1 MEAFSD
7 DLIYCMSVWFSG
19 GHFILPEYGV
29 SAFIVVQYL
38 KDFSVSEGTAMID
51 HAKLKSVLSGY
62 QTYFSQHW
70 LHGEDFKWEAAQH
83 FHDHW
88 NIDAADFGEM
98 FKEATA
104 KVFSLLDTGYAYPR
118 AMILNFAAADCE
130 ATRAMFRGLF
140 DEAVGLPQ
148 RITAFQSAAEALRIK
163 YNDGSWN
170 NHYQNTSAIS
180 VYLWLRYPD
189 QYYIY
194 RYSVAHDISDAL
206 NFDAPPKRDGS
217 VESLLNSYRLY
228 DELRAAL
235 SQNAAITQIIRSTI
249 DAAPA
254 GKYWPDT
261 HWNIAAI
268 DLGFYL
274 SRFYLAEQKT
284 AQMQAGWFPAKS
296 EYDPGITTTQ
306 WSTLLQDTSVFT
318 PEALRVMKC
327 MLDYGGQA
335 TCKQLA
341 IKYGETSNFY
351 ISNSYHLAQ
360 RVAEKTGCRV
370 MPRDN
375 ESMRWWPI
383 LYVGK
388 NTSTKADGTYIWRL
402 RDELLQA
409 LKKADLSKIPAAAA
423 ACEAPS
429 RHYWWLTANPKIWS
443 YSSLRVGE
451 EQTYTLYNDN
461 GNKRRIFQ
469 NFLDAKAGD
478 LVIGYEANPVKRVV
492 ALAKITQE
500 SNGKE
505 IYFEKTESLTS
516 PIEYAA
522 LKSFPEL
529 EKMEFFVQPNGS
541 LFKLSEGEYKFIMD
555 LIRDENPAPV
565 RQAASDSYTK
575 ADFLNDVFL
584 NEQRYDVL
592 VSLLRHKKN
601 IILQGA
607 PGVGKTY
614 AAKRL
619 AYSMMG
625 QADSSRVEFVQFHQ
639 NYSYEDFMLGYR
651 PDGSGFKLTEGVF
664 YRFCQRASND
674 PGREYFF
681 LIDEINRGNLSKI
694 FGELM
699 MLIESDHRGEKITL
713 AYNGMPFYVPENL
726 YIIGM
731 MNTADRSLAMIDY
744 ALRRRF
750 SFFEIEPAFTSDGFQ
765 KYQSA
770 LDNETFN
777 ALVEQIKALNREIT
791 TDASL
796 GPGFRVGH
804 SYFCLADPAACT
816 TDWMRSVV
824 EFDLLPT
831 LAEYWFDAPDKLHR
845 WEKNLRGVFND
856 D

>member
-1 MEAFSD
+1 
-7 DLIYCMSVWFSG
+7 
-19 GHFILPEYGV
+19 
-29 SAFIVVQYL
+29 
-38 KDFSVSEGTAMID
+38 MID
-51 HAKLKSVLSGY
+51 HAKLEPVLRGY
-62 QTYFSQHW
+62 QTYFPKYW
-70 LHGEDFKWEAAQH
+70 PHGEDFKWEAAQQ

-88 NIDAADFGEM
+88 DINAADFGEM

-130 ATRAMFRGLF
+130 ATRAMFRSLF
-140 DEAVGLPQ
+140 DESIGLSP
-148 RITAFQSAAEALRIK
+148 RITAFQAAAEALRIK

-194 RYSVAHDISDAL
+194 RYSVTRDISTAL
-206 NFDAPPKRDGS
+206 NFNAPPKRDGS

-235 SQNAAITQIIRSTI
+235 SQNEAITRMIRSAIET
-249 DAAPA
+249 APA

-274 SRFYLAEQKT
+274 SRFYLAEQKA
-284 AQMQAGWFPAKS
+284 AQMQTGWFPAKS
-296 EYDPGITTTQ
+296 EYDPGITTAQ
-306 WSTLLQDTSVFT
+306 WSALLQDASVFT

-351 ISNSYHLAQ
+351 ISNSCHLAK
-360 RVAEKTGCRV
+360 RVAEKSGCRI
-370 MPRDN
+370 MPRDS

-409 LKKADLSKIPAAAA
+409 LKKADLSKVPTAAAA
-423 ACEAPS
+423 GEATS

-522 LKSFPEL
+522 LKAAPEL

-541 LFKLSEGEYKFIMD
+541 LFKLSEGEYNFILD
-555 LIRDENPAPV
+555 LIRDENPVPV
-565 RQAASDSYTK
+565 RQAVSDSYTK
-575 ADFLNDVFL
+575 ADFLHDVFL
-584 NEQRYDVL
+584 SEPRYTML
-592 VSLLRHKKN
+592 VSLLRRKKN
-601 IILQGA
+601 VILQGA

-625 QADSSRVEFVQFHQ
+625 QADPSRVEFVQFHQ

-664 YRFCQRASND
+664 YRFCQKASND
-674 PGREYFF
+674 PEREYFF

-731 MNTADRSLAMIDY
+731 MNTADRSLALIDY

-750 SFFEIEPAFTSDGFQ
+750 SFFEIEPAFTSDGFLH
-765 KYQSA
+765 YQAA

-777 ALVEQIKALNREIT
+777 ALVEQIKKLNLEIKN
-791 TDASL
+791 DPVL
-796 GPGFRVGH
+796 GPGFRIGH
-804 SYFCLADPAACT
+804 SYFCLDAPAACT
-816 TDWMRSVV
+816 TDWMCSVV
-824 EFDLLPT
+824 EFDILPT

-845 WEKNLRGVFND
+845 WEENLRGVFND

>member
-1 MEAFSD
+1 
-7 DLIYCMSVWFSG
+7 
-19 GHFILPEYGV
+19 
-29 SAFIVVQYL
+29 
-38 KDFSVSEGTAMID
+38 MID
-51 HAKLKSVLSGY
+51 HAKLEPVLSGY
-62 QTYFSQHW
+62 QTYFPKYW
-70 LHGEDFKWEAAQH
+70 PHGEDFKWEAAQQ

-88 NIDAADFGEM
+88 DINAADFGEM
-98 FKEATA
+98 FKASTA

-130 ATRAMFRGLF
+130 ATRAMFRSLFEESIGLS
-140 DEAVGLPQ
+140 P
-148 RITAFQSAAEALRIK
+148 RITAFQAAAEALRIK

-194 RYSVAHDISDAL
+194 RYSVTRDISTAL
-206 NFDAPPKRDGS
+206 NFNAPPKRDGS

-235 SQNAAITQIIRSTI
+235 SQNEAITRMIRSAI
-249 DAAPA
+249 EAAPA
-254 GKYWPDT
+254 GRYWSDT

-274 SRFYLAEQKT
+274 SRFYLAEQKA
-284 AQMQAGWFPAKS
+284 AQMQTGWFPAKS
-296 EYDPGITTTQ
+296 EYDPGITTAQ
-306 WSTLLQDTSVFT
+306 WSALLQDASVFT

-351 ISNSYHLAQ
+351 ISNSCHLAK
-360 RVAEKTGCRV
+360 RVAEKTGCRI

-409 LKKADLSKIPAAAA
+409 LKKADLSKVPTAAAA
-423 ACEAPS
+423 GEATS

-522 LKSFPEL
+522 LKAAPEL

-541 LFKLSEGEYKFIMD
+541 LFKLSEGEYNFILD
-555 LIRDENPAPV
+555 LIRDENPVPV
-565 RQAASDSYTK
+565 RQAVSDSYTK
-575 ADFLNDVFL
+575 ADFLHDVFL
-584 NEQRYDVL
+584 SEPRYTML
-592 VSLLRHKKN
+592 VSLLRRKKN
-601 IILQGA
+601 VILQGA

-625 QADSSRVEFVQFHQ
+625 QADPSRVEFVQFHQ

-664 YRFCQRASND
+664 YRFCQKASND
-674 PGREYFF
+674 PEREYFF

-731 MNTADRSLAMIDY
+731 MNTADRSLALIDY

-750 SFFEIEPAFTSDGFQ
+750 SFFEMEPAFTSDGFLH
-765 KYQSA
+765 YQAA
-770 LDNETFN
+770 LDNETFD
-777 ALVEQIKALNREIT
+777 ALVEQIKKLNLEIKN
-791 TDASL
+791 DPVL
-796 GPGFRVGH
+796 GPGFRIGH
-804 SYFCLADPAACT
+804 SYFCLDAPAACT
-816 TDWMRSVV
+816 TDWMCSVV
-824 EFDLLPT
+824 EFDILPT

-845 WEKNLRGVFND
+845 WEENLRGVFND

>member
-1 MEAFSD
+1 
-7 DLIYCMSVWFSG
+7 
-19 GHFILPEYGV
+19 
-29 SAFIVVQYL
+29 
-38 KDFSVSEGTAMID
+38 MID
-51 HAKLKSVLSGY
+51 HAKLEPVLSGY
-62 QTYFSQHW
+62 QTYFPKYW
-70 LHGEDFKWEAAQH
+70 PHGEDFKWEAAQQ

-88 NIDAADFGEM
+88 DINAADFGEM
-98 FKEATA
+98 FKAATA

-130 ATRAMFRGLF
+130 ATRAMFRSLF
-140 DEAVGLPQ
+140 DESIELSP
-148 RITAFQSAAEALRIK
+148 RITAFQAAAEALRIK
-163 YNDGSWN
+163 YNDGNWN

-194 RYSVAHDISDAL
+194 RYSVTRDISTAL
-206 NFDAPPKRDGS
+206 NFNAPPKRDGS

-235 SQNAAITQIIRSTI
+235 SQNEAITRMIRSAI
-249 DAAPA
+249 EAAPA
-254 GKYWPDT
+254 GRYWPDT

-274 SRFYLAEQKT
+274 SRFYLAEQKA
-284 AQMQAGWFPAKS
+284 AQMQTGWFPAKS
-296 EYDPGITTTQ
+296 EYDPGITTAQ
-306 WSTLLQDTSVFT
+306 WSALLQDASVFT

-351 ISNSYHLAQ
+351 ISNSCHLAK
-360 RVAEKTGCRV
+360 RVAEKTGCRI

-409 LKKADLSKIPAAAA
+409 LKKADLSKVPTAAAA
-423 ACEAPS
+423 GEATS

-522 LKSFPEL
+522 LKAAPEL
-529 EKMEFFVQPNGS
+529 EKMEFFAQPNGS
-541 LFKLSEGEYKFIMD
+541 LFKLSEGEYNFILD
-555 LIRDENPAPV
+555 LIRDENPVPV
-565 RQAASDSYTK
+565 RQAVSDSYTK
-575 ADFLNDVFL
+575 ADFLHDVFL
-584 NEQRYDVL
+584 SEPRYTML
-592 VSLLRHKKN
+592 VSLLRRKKN
-601 IILQGA
+601 VILQGA

-625 QADSSRVEFVQFHQ
+625 QADPSRVEFVQFHQ

-664 YRFCQRASND
+664 YRFCQKASND
-674 PGREYFF
+674 PEREYFF

-731 MNTADRSLAMIDY
+731 MNTADRSLALIDY

-750 SFFEIEPAFTSDGFQ
+750 SFFEMEPAFTSDGFLH
-765 KYQSA
+765 YQAA
-770 LDNETFN
+770 LDNETFD
-777 ALVEQIKALNREIT
+777 ALVEQIKKLNLEIKN
-791 TDASL
+791 DPVL
-796 GPGFRVGH
+796 GPGFRIGH
-804 SYFCLADPAACT
+804 SYFCLDAPAACT
-816 TDWMRSVV
+816 TDWMCSVV
-824 EFDLLPT
+824 EFDILPT
-831 LAEYWFDAPDKLHR
+831 LAEYWSDAPDKLQV
-845 WEKNLRGVFND
+845 WKDKLLGVFND

>member
-1 MEAFSD
+1 
-7 DLIYCMSVWFSG
+7 
-19 GHFILPEYGV
+19 
-29 SAFIVVQYL
+29 
-38 KDFSVSEGTAMID
+38 MID
-51 HAKLKSVLSGY
+51 LAKLEPVLSGY
-62 QTYFSQHW
+62 QTYFPKHW
-70 LHGEDFKWEAAQH
+70 PHGEDFKWEAAQH

-104 KVFSLLDTGYAYPR
+104 KVFALLDTGYAYPR

-130 ATRAMFRGLF
+130 ATRAMFRSLF
-140 DEAVGLPQ
+140 DESIELSQ
-148 RITAFQSAAEALRIK
+148 RITAFQAATEEIRTK

-194 RYSVAHDISDAL
+194 RYSVARDISDAL

-235 SQNAAITQIIRSTI
+235 SQNAAITQMIRSAI
-249 DAAPA
+249 EAAPA

-274 SRFYLAEQKT
+274 SRFYLAEQKA
-284 AQMQAGWFPAKS
+284 AQMDAGWFPAKN
-296 EYDPGITTTQ
+296 EYDPGITTAQ
-306 WSTLLQDTSVFT
+306 WSALLQDASVFT
-318 PEALRVMKC
+318 PESLRVMKC

-341 IKYGETSNFY
+341 MKYGETNNFY

-388 NTSTKADGTYIWRL
+388 NTSTTADGTYIWRL

-409 LKKADLSKIPAAAA
+409 LKSADLSNVPAAT
-423 ACEAPS
+423 AP
-429 RHYWWLTANPKIWS
+429 I
-443 YSSLRVGE
+443 
-451 EQTYTLYNDN
+451 
-461 GNKRRIFQ
+461 
-469 NFLDAKAGD
+469 
-478 LVIGYEANPVKRVV
+478 
-492 ALAKITQE
+492 
-500 SNGKE
+500 
-505 IYFEKTESLTS
+505 
-516 PIEYAA
+516 
-522 LKSFPEL
+522 
-529 EKMEFFVQPNGS
+529 
-541 LFKLSEGEYKFIMD
+541 
-555 LIRDENPAPV
+555 
-565 RQAASDSYTK
+565 RQAVSDSYTK
-575 ADFLNDVFL
+575 ADFLHDVFL
-584 NEQRYDVL
+584 SEQRYDVL

-664 YRFCQRASND
+664 YRFCQKASND
-674 PGREYFF
+674 PDREYFF

-750 SFFEIEPAFTSDGFQ
+750 SFFEMESAFTSDGFLQ
-765 KYQSA
+765 YQAA

-777 ALVEQIKALNREIT
+777 ALVEQIKALNREII

-796 GPGFRVGH
+796 GPGFRIGH
-804 SYFCLADPAACT
+804 SYFCLDDPAACT
-816 TDWMRSVV
+816 TDWMCSVV
-824 EFDLLPT
+824 EFDILPT

-845 WEKNLRGVFND
+845 WEENLRGVFND

>member
-1 MEAFSD
+1 M
-7 DLIYCMSVWFSG
+7 
-19 GHFILPEYGV
+19 PEYGV
-29 SAFIVVQYL
+29 STFIVVQYL
-38 KDFSVSEGTAMID
+38 KDFLVSEGTAMID
-51 HAKLKSVLSGY
+51 HAKLEPVLSGY

-88 NIDAADFGEM
+88 KIDAADFGEM

-118 AMILNFAAADCE
+118 AMIQNFAAADCE

-140 DEAVGLPQ
+140 DESTELSQ
-148 RITAFQSAAEALRIK
+148 RITAFQAAAEALRIK

-235 SQNAAITQIIRSTI
+235 SQNTAVTQMIRSAI
-249 DAAPA
+249 DAAPS

-284 AQMQAGWFPAKS
+284 AQMDAGWFPAKS

-306 WSTLLQDTSVFT
+306 WSALLQDASVFT

-341 IKYGETSNFY
+341 MKYGETSNFY

-409 LKKADLSKIPAAAA
+409 LKSADLSNVPAAT
-423 ACEAPS
+423 AP
-429 RHYWWLTANPKIWS
+429 I
-443 YSSLRVGE
+443 
-451 EQTYTLYNDN
+451 
-461 GNKRRIFQ
+461 
-469 NFLDAKAGD
+469 
-478 LVIGYEANPVKRVV
+478 
-492 ALAKITQE
+492 
-500 SNGKE
+500 
-505 IYFEKTESLTS
+505 
-516 PIEYAA
+516 
-522 LKSFPEL
+522 
-529 EKMEFFVQPNGS
+529 
-541 LFKLSEGEYKFIMD
+541 
-555 LIRDENPAPV
+555 

-575 ADFLNDVFL
+575 ADFLHDVFL
-584 NEQRYDVL
+584 SEQRYNVL
-592 VSLLRHKKN
+592 VSLLRRKKN
-601 IILQGA
+601 VILQGA

-664 YRFCQRASND
+664 YRFCQKASND
-674 PGREYFF
+674 PDREYFF

-699 MLIESDHRGEKITL
+699 MLIEGDHRGEKITL
-713 AYNGMPFYVPENL
+713 AYNGLPFYVPENL

-750 SFFEIEPAFTSDGFQ
+750 SFFEIEPAFTSEGFQ
-765 KYQSA
+765 KYQAA
-770 LDNETFN
+770 LNNETFN
-777 ALVEQIKALNREIT
+777 ALVEQVKALNREIT
-791 TDASL
+791 ADASL
-796 GPGFRVGH
+796 GSGFRIGH

-845 WEKNLRGVFND
+845 WEENLRGVFND

>member
-1 MEAFSD
+1 
-7 DLIYCMSVWFSG
+7 
-19 GHFILPEYGV
+19 
-29 SAFIVVQYL
+29 
-38 KDFSVSEGTAMID
+38 MID
-51 HAKLKSVLSGY
+51 HAKLEPVLSGY

-88 NIDAADFGEM
+88 KIDAADFGEM

-118 AMILNFAAADCE
+118 AMILNFAAVDCE
-130 ATRAMFRGLF
+130 ATRAMFRSLF
-140 DEAVGLPQ
+140 DESTELSQ
-148 RITAFQSAAEALRIK
+148 RIIAFQAATEEIRTK

-235 SQNAAITQIIRSTI
+235 SQNTAVTQMIRSAI
-249 DAAPA
+249 DAAPS

-284 AQMQAGWFPAKS
+284 AQMDAGWFPAKS

-306 WSTLLQDTSVFT
+306 WSALLQDASVFT

-341 IKYGETSNFY
+341 MKYGETSNFY

-409 LKKADLSKIPAAAA
+409 LKSADLSNVPAAT
-423 ACEAPS
+423 AP
-429 RHYWWLTANPKIWS
+429 I
-443 YSSLRVGE
+443 
-451 EQTYTLYNDN
+451 
-461 GNKRRIFQ
+461 
-469 NFLDAKAGD
+469 
-478 LVIGYEANPVKRVV
+478 
-492 ALAKITQE
+492 
-500 SNGKE
+500 
-505 IYFEKTESLTS
+505 
-516 PIEYAA
+516 
-522 LKSFPEL
+522 
-529 EKMEFFVQPNGS
+529 
-541 LFKLSEGEYKFIMD
+541 
-555 LIRDENPAPV
+555 

-575 ADFLNDVFL
+575 ADFLHDVFL
-584 NEQRYDVL
+584 SEQRYNVL
-592 VSLLRHKKN
+592 VSLLRRKKN
-601 IILQGA
+601 VILQGA

-664 YRFCQRASND
+664 YRFCQKASND
-674 PGREYFF
+674 PDREYFF

-699 MLIESDHRGEKITL
+699 MLIEGDHRGEKITL
-713 AYNGMPFYVPENL
+713 AYNGLPFYVPENL

-750 SFFEIEPAFTSDGFQ
+750 SFFEIEPAFTSEGFQ
-765 KYQSA
+765 KYQAA
-770 LDNETFN
+770 LNNETFN
-777 ALVEQIKALNREIT
+777 ALVEQVKALNREIT
-791 TDASL
+791 ADASL
-796 GPGFRVGH
+796 GSGFRIGH

-845 WEKNLRGVFND
+845 WEENLRGVFND

>member
-1 MEAFSD
+1 
-7 DLIYCMSVWFSG
+7 
-19 GHFILPEYGV
+19 
-29 SAFIVVQYL
+29 
-38 KDFSVSEGTAMID
+38 MID
-51 HAKLKSVLSGY
+51 HAKLEPVLNGY

-88 NIDAADFGEM
+88 KIDAADFGEM

-118 AMILNFAAADCE
+118 AMILNFAAVDCE
-130 ATRAMFRGLF
+130 ATRAMFRSLF
-140 DEAVGLPQ
+140 DESTELSQ
-148 RITAFQSAAEALRIK
+148 RIIAFQAATEEIRTK

-235 SQNAAITQIIRSTI
+235 SQNTAVTQMIRSAI
-249 DAAPA
+249 DAAPS

-284 AQMQAGWFPAKS
+284 AQMDAGWFPAKS

-306 WSTLLQDTSVFT
+306 WSALLQDASVFT

-341 IKYGETSNFY
+341 MKYGETSNFY

-409 LKKADLSKIPAAAA
+409 LKSADLSNVPAAT
-423 ACEAPS
+423 AP
-429 RHYWWLTANPKIWS
+429 I
-443 YSSLRVGE
+443 
-451 EQTYTLYNDN
+451 
-461 GNKRRIFQ
+461 
-469 NFLDAKAGD
+469 
-478 LVIGYEANPVKRVV
+478 
-492 ALAKITQE
+492 
-500 SNGKE
+500 
-505 IYFEKTESLTS
+505 
-516 PIEYAA
+516 
-522 LKSFPEL
+522 
-529 EKMEFFVQPNGS
+529 
-541 LFKLSEGEYKFIMD
+541 
-555 LIRDENPAPV
+555 

-575 ADFLNDVFL
+575 ADFLHDVFL
-584 NEQRYDVL
+584 SEQRYNVL
-592 VSLLRHKKN
+592 VSLLRRKKN
-601 IILQGA
+601 VILQGA

-664 YRFCQRASND
+664 YRFCQKASND
-674 PGREYFF
+674 PDREYFF

-699 MLIESDHRGEKITL
+699 MLIEGDHRGEKITL
-713 AYNGMPFYVPENL
+713 AYNGLPFYVPENL

-750 SFFEIEPAFTSDGFQ
+750 SFFEIEPAFTSEGFQ
-765 KYQSA
+765 KYQAA
-770 LDNETFN
+770 LNNETFN
-777 ALVEQIKALNREIT
+777 ALVEQVKALNREIT
-791 TDASL
+791 ADASL
-796 GPGFRVGH
+796 GSGFRIGH

-845 WEKNLRGVFND
+845 WEENLRGVFND

>member
-1 MEAFSD
+1 
-7 DLIYCMSVWFSG
+7 
-19 GHFILPEYGV
+19 
-29 SAFIVVQYL
+29 
-38 KDFSVSEGTAMID
+38 MID
-51 HAKLKSVLSGY
+51 HAKLEPVLSGY
-62 QTYFSQHW
+62 QTYFPKYW
-70 LHGEDFKWEAAQH
+70 PHGEDFKWEAAQQ

-88 NIDAADFGEM
+88 DINAADFGEM
-98 FKEATA
+98 FKAATA

-130 ATRAMFRGLF
+130 ATRAMFRSLF
-140 DEAVGLPQ
+140 DESIELSP
-148 RITAFQSAAEALRIK
+148 RITAFQAAAEALRIK

-194 RYSVAHDISDAL
+194 RYSVTRDISTAL
-206 NFDAPPKRDGS
+206 NFNAPPKRDGS

-235 SQNAAITQIIRSTI
+235 SQNEAITRMIRSAI
-249 DAAPA
+249 EAAPA

-274 SRFYLAEQKT
+274 SRFYLAEQKA
-284 AQMQAGWFPAKS
+284 AQMQTGWFPAKS
-296 EYDPGITTTQ
+296 EYDPGITTAQ
-306 WSTLLQDTSVFT
+306 WSALLQDASVFT

-351 ISNSYHLAQ
+351 ISNSCHLAK
-360 RVAEKTGCRV
+360 RVAEKTGCRI

-409 LKKADLSKIPAAAA
+409 LKKADLSKVPTAAAA
-423 ACEAPS
+423 GEATS

-461 GNKRRIFQ
+461 GNKRRSFQ

-522 LKSFPEL
+522 LKAAPEL

-541 LFKLSEGEYKFIMD
+541 LFKLSEGEYNFILD
-555 LIRDENPAPV
+555 LIRDENPVPV
-565 RQAASDSYTK
+565 RQAVSDSYTK
-575 ADFLNDVFL
+575 ADFLHDVFL
-584 NEQRYDVL
+584 SEPRYTML
-592 VSLLRHKKN
+592 VSLLRRKKN
-601 IILQGA
+601 VILQGA

-625 QADSSRVEFVQFHQ
+625 QADPSRVEFVQFHQ

-664 YRFCQRASND
+664 YRFCQKASND
-674 PGREYFF
+674 PEREYFF

-731 MNTADRSLAMIDY
+731 MNTADRSLALIDY

-750 SFFEIEPAFTSDGFQ
+750 SFFEMEPAFTSDGFLH
-765 KYQSA
+765 YQAA
-770 LDNETFN
+770 LDNETFD
-777 ALVEQIKALNREIT
+777 ALVEQIKKLNLEIKN
-791 TDASL
+791 DPVL
-796 GPGFRVGH
+796 GPRFRIGH
-804 SYFCLADPAACT
+804 SYFCLDAPAACT
-816 TDWMRSVV
+816 TDWMCSVV
-824 EFDLLPT
+824 EFDILPT

-845 WEKNLRGVFND
+845 WEENLRGVFND

>member
-1 MEAFSD
+1 
-7 DLIYCMSVWFSG
+7 
-19 GHFILPEYGV
+19 
-29 SAFIVVQYL
+29 
-38 KDFSVSEGTAMID
+38 MID
-51 HAKLKSVLSGY
+51 LAKLEPVLSGY
-62 QTYFSQHW
+62 QTYFPKHW
-70 LHGEDFKWEAAQH
+70 PHGEDFKWEAVQH
-83 FHDHW
+83 FHDYW
-88 NIDAADFGEM
+88 NIDAVDFGEM

-104 KVFSLLDTGYAYPR
+104 KVSSLLDTGYAFPR
-118 AMILNFAAADCE
+118 AMILNFATADCE
-130 ATRAMFRGLF
+130 ATRTMFRSLF
-140 DEAVGLPQ
+140 DESTELSQ
-148 RITAFQSAAEALRIK
+148 RIIAFQAATEEIRTK

-170 NHYQNTSAIS
+170 NHYQSTSAIS

-194 RYSVAHDISDAL
+194 RYSVASDISDAL

-235 SQNAAITQIIRSTI
+235 SQNAAITQMVRSAI
-249 DAAPA
+249 EAAPA

-274 SRFYLAEQKT
+274 SRFYLAEQKA
-284 AQMQAGWFPAKS
+284 AQMQAEWFPAKS
-296 EYDPGITTTQ
+296 EYDPGITTAQ
-306 WSTLLQDTSVFT
+306 WSALLQDASVFT

-341 IKYGETSNFY
+341 MKYGETNNFY

-360 RVAEKTGCRV
+360 RVAEKTCCRV

-409 LKKADLSKIPAAAA
+409 LKSADLSNVPAAT
-423 ACEAPS
+423 AP
-429 RHYWWLTANPKIWS
+429 I
-443 YSSLRVGE
+443 
-451 EQTYTLYNDN
+451 
-461 GNKRRIFQ
+461 
-469 NFLDAKAGD
+469 
-478 LVIGYEANPVKRVV
+478 
-492 ALAKITQE
+492 
-500 SNGKE
+500 
-505 IYFEKTESLTS
+505 
-516 PIEYAA
+516 
-522 LKSFPEL
+522 
-529 EKMEFFVQPNGS
+529 
-541 LFKLSEGEYKFIMD
+541 
-555 LIRDENPAPV
+555 

-575 ADFLNDVFL
+575 ADFLHDVFL
-584 NEQRYDVL
+584 SEQRYDVL
-592 VSLLRHKKN
+592 VSLLRRKKN
-601 IILQGA
+601 VILQGA

-619 AYSMMG
+619 VYSMMG

-639 NYSYEDFMLGYR
+639 NYSYEDFILGYR

-664 YRFCQRASND
+664 YRFCQKASND
-674 PGREYFF
+674 PDREYFF

-726 YIIGM
+726 HIIGM
-731 MNTADRSLAMIDY
+731 MNTADRSLALIDY

-750 SFFEIEPAFTSDGFQ
+750 SFFEMEPAFTSDSFLH
-765 KYQSA
+765 YQAA

-777 ALVEQIKALNREIT
+777 ALVEQIKALNREIA

-796 GPGFRVGH
+796 GPGFRIGH
-804 SYFCLADPAACT
+804 SYFCLDDPAACT
-816 TDWMRSVV
+816 TDWMCSVV
-824 EFDLLPT
+824 EFDILPT

-845 WEKNLRGVFND
+845 WEENLRGVFND
-856 D
+856 N

>member
-1 MEAFSD
+1 
-7 DLIYCMSVWFSG
+7 
-19 GHFILPEYGV
+19 
-29 SAFIVVQYL
+29 
-38 KDFSVSEGTAMID
+38 
-51 HAKLKSVLSGY
+51 
-62 QTYFSQHW
+62 
-70 LHGEDFKWEAAQH
+70 
-83 FHDHW
+83 
-88 NIDAADFGEM
+88 
-98 FKEATA
+98 
-104 KVFSLLDTGYAYPR
+104 
-118 AMILNFAAADCE
+118 
-130 ATRAMFRGLF
+130 
-140 DEAVGLPQ
+140 
-148 RITAFQSAAEALRIK
+148 
-163 YNDGSWN
+163 
-170 NHYQNTSAIS
+170 
-180 VYLWLRYPD
+180 
-189 QYYIY
+189 
-194 RYSVAHDISDAL
+194 
-206 NFDAPPKRDGS
+206 
-217 VESLLNSYRLY
+217 
-228 DELRAAL
+228 
-235 SQNAAITQIIRSTI
+235 
-249 DAAPA
+249 
-254 GKYWPDT
+254 
-261 HWNIAAI
+261 
-268 DLGFYL
+268 
-274 SRFYLAEQKT
+274 
-284 AQMQAGWFPAKS
+284 
-296 EYDPGITTTQ
+296 
-306 WSTLLQDTSVFT
+306 
-318 PEALRVMKC
+318 

-351 ISNSYHLAQ
+351 ISNSCHLAK
-360 RVAEKTGCRV
+360 RVAEKTGCRI

-388 NTSTKADGTYIWRL
+388 STSTKADGTYIWRL

-409 LKKADLSKIPAAAA
+409 LKKADLSKVPAAAA
-423 ACEAPS
+423 AGEATS

-522 LKSFPEL
+522 LKAAPEL

-541 LFKLSEGEYKFIMD
+541 LFKLSEGEYNFILD
-555 LIRDENPAPV
+555 LIRDENPVPV
-565 RQAASDSYTK
+565 RQAVSDSYAK
-575 ADFLNDVFL
+575 ADFLHDVFL
-584 NEQRYDVL
+584 SEPRYTML
-592 VSLLRHKKN
+592 VSLLRRKKN
-601 IILQGA
+601 VILQGA

-625 QADSSRVEFVQFHQ
+625 QADPSRVEFVQFHQ

-664 YRFCQRASND
+664 YRFCQKASND
-674 PGREYFF
+674 PEREYFF

-731 MNTADRSLAMIDY
+731 MNTADRSLALIDY

-750 SFFEIEPAFTSDGFQ
+750 SFFEMEPAFTSDGFLH
-765 KYQSA
+765 YQAA

-777 ALVEQIKALNREIT
+777 ALVEQLKALNREIT
-791 TDASL
+791 ADASL
-796 GPGFRVGH
+796 GSGFRIGH

-845 WEKNLRGVFND
+845 WEENLRGVFND

>member
-1 MEAFSD
+1 MVF
-7 DLIYCMSVWFSG
+7 LILSWYNR
-19 GHFILPEYGV
+19 PE
-29 SAFIVVQYL
+29 
-38 KDFSVSEGTAMID
+38 DFLISEGAVMID
-51 HAKLKSVLSGY
+51 HAKLEPVLRGY
-62 QTYFSQHW
+62 QTYFPKYW
-70 LHGEDFKWEAAQH
+70 PHGEDFKWEAAQQ

-88 NIDAADFGEM
+88 DINAADFGEM

-130 ATRAMFRGLF
+130 ATRAMFRSLF
-140 DEAVGLPQ
+140 DESIGLSP
-148 RITAFQSAAEALRIK
+148 RITAFQAAAEALRIK

-194 RYSVAHDISDAL
+194 RYSVTRDISTAL
-206 NFDAPPKRDGS
+206 NFNAPPKRDGS

-235 SQNAAITQIIRSTI
+235 SQNEAITRMIRSAIET
-249 DAAPA
+249 APA

-274 SRFYLAEQKT
+274 SRFYLAEQKS
-284 AQMQAGWFPAKS
+284 AQMQTGWFPAKS
-296 EYDPGITTTQ
+296 EYDPGITTAQ
-306 WSTLLQDTSVFT
+306 WSALLQDASVFT

-351 ISNSYHLAQ
+351 ISNSCHLAK
-360 RVAEKTGCRV
+360 RVAEKSGCRI

-375 ESMRWWPI
+375 ESLRWWPI

-409 LKKADLSKIPAAAA
+409 LKKADLSKVPTAAAA
-423 ACEAPS
+423 GEATS

-522 LKSFPEL
+522 LKAAPEL

-541 LFKLSEGEYKFIMD
+541 LFKLSEGEYNFILD
-555 LIRDENPAPV
+555 LIRDENPVPV
-565 RQAASDSYTK
+565 RQAVSDSYTK
-575 ADFLNDVFL
+575 ADFLHDVFL
-584 NEQRYDVL
+584 SEPRYTML
-592 VSLLRHKKN
+592 VSLLRRKKN
-601 IILQGA
+601 VILQGA

-625 QADSSRVEFVQFHQ
+625 QADPSRVEFVQFHQ

-664 YRFCQRASND
+664 YRFCQKASND
-674 PGREYFF
+674 PEREYFF

-731 MNTADRSLAMIDY
+731 MNTADRSLALIDY

-750 SFFEIEPAFTSDGFQ
+750 SFFEIEPAFTSDGFLH
-765 KYQSA
+765 YQAA

-777 ALVEQIKALNREIT
+777 ALVEQIKKLNLEIKN
-791 TDASL
+791 DPVL
-796 GPGFRVGH
+796 GPGFRIGH
-804 SYFCLADPAACT
+804 SYFCLDAPAACT
-816 TDWMRSVV
+816 TDWMCSVV
-824 EFDLLPT
+824 EFDILPT
-831 LAEYWFDAPDKLHR
+831 LAEYWFDAPDKLQV
-845 WEKNLRGVFND
+845 WKDKLLGVFND

>member
-1 MEAFSD
+1 MVF
-7 DLIYCMSVWFSG
+7 LILSWYNR
-19 GHFILPEYGV
+19 PE
-29 SAFIVVQYL
+29 
-38 KDFSVSEGTAMID
+38 DFLISEGAVMID
-51 HAKLKSVLSGY
+51 HAKLEPVLRGY
-62 QTYFSQHW
+62 QTYFPKYW
-70 LHGEDFKWEAAQH
+70 PHGEDFKWEAAQQ

-88 NIDAADFGEM
+88 DINAADFGEM

-130 ATRAMFRGLF
+130 ATRAMFRSLF
-140 DEAVGLPQ
+140 DESIGLSP
-148 RITAFQSAAEALRIK
+148 RITAFQAAAEALRIK

-194 RYSVAHDISDAL
+194 RYSVTRDISTAL
-206 NFDAPPKRDGS
+206 NFNAPPKRDGS

-235 SQNAAITQIIRSTI
+235 SQNEAITRMIRSAIET
-249 DAAPA
+249 APA

-274 SRFYLAEQKT
+274 SRFYLAEQKA
-284 AQMQAGWFPAKS
+284 AQMQTGWFPAKS
-296 EYDPGITTTQ
+296 EYDPGITTAQ
-306 WSTLLQDTSVFT
+306 WSALLQDASVFT

-351 ISNSYHLAQ
+351 ISNSCHLAK
-360 RVAEKTGCRV
+360 RVAEKSGCRI
-370 MPRDN
+370 MPRDS

-409 LKKADLSKIPAAAA
+409 LKKADLSKVPTAAAA
-423 ACEAPS
+423 GEATS

-522 LKSFPEL
+522 LKAAPEL

-541 LFKLSEGEYKFIMD
+541 LFKLSEGEYNFILD
-555 LIRDENPAPV
+555 LIRDENPVPV
-565 RQAASDSYTK
+565 RQAVSDSYTK
-575 ADFLNDVFL
+575 ADFLHDVFL
-584 NEQRYDVL
+584 SEPRYTML
-592 VSLLRHKKN
+592 VSLLRRKKN
-601 IILQGA
+601 VILQGA

-625 QADSSRVEFVQFHQ
+625 QADPSRVEFVQFHQ

-664 YRFCQRASND
+664 YRFCQKASND
-674 PGREYFF
+674 PEREYFF

-731 MNTADRSLAMIDY
+731 MNTADRSLALIDY

-750 SFFEIEPAFTSDGFQ
+750 SFFEIEPAFTSDGFLH
-765 KYQSA
+765 YQAA

-777 ALVEQIKALNREIT
+777 ALVEQIKKLNLEIKN
-791 TDASL
+791 DPVL
-796 GPGFRVGH
+796 GPGFRIGH
-804 SYFCLADPAACT
+804 SYFCLDAPAACT
-816 TDWMRSVV
+816 TDWMCSVV
-824 EFDLLPT
+824 EFDILPT

-845 WEKNLRGVFND
+845 WEENLRGVFND

>member
-1 MEAFSD
+1 
-7 DLIYCMSVWFSG
+7 
-19 GHFILPEYGV
+19 
-29 SAFIVVQYL
+29 
-38 KDFSVSEGTAMID
+38 MID
-51 HAKLKSVLSGY
+51 HAKLEPVLRGY
-62 QTYFSQHW
+62 QTYFPKYW
-70 LHGEDFKWEAAQH
+70 PHGEDFKWEAAQQ

-88 NIDAADFGEM
+88 DINAADFGEM
-98 FKEATA
+98 FKEATV

-130 ATRAMFRGLF
+130 ATRAMFRSLF
-140 DEAVGLPQ
+140 DESIGLSQ
-148 RITAFQSAAEALRIK
+148 RITAFQAAAEALRIK

-194 RYSVAHDISDAL
+194 RYSVTRDISTAL
-206 NFDAPPKRDGS
+206 NFNAPPKRDGS

-235 SQNAAITQIIRSTI
+235 SQNEAITRMIRSAI
-249 DAAPA
+249 EAAPA
-254 GKYWPDT
+254 RKYWPDT

-274 SRFYLAEQKT
+274 SRFYLAEQKA
-284 AQMQAGWFPAKS
+284 AQMQTGWFPAKS
-296 EYDPGITTTQ
+296 EYDPGITTAQ
-306 WSTLLQDTSVFT
+306 WSALLQDASVFT

-351 ISNSYHLAQ
+351 ISNSCHLAK
-360 RVAEKTGCRV
+360 RVAEKTGCRI

-375 ESMRWWPI
+375 ESMCWWPI

-409 LKKADLSKIPAAAA
+409 LKKADLSKVPTAAAA
-423 ACEAPS
+423 GEATS

-522 LKSFPEL
+522 LKAAPEL

-541 LFKLSEGEYKFIMD
+541 LFKLSEGEYNFILD
-555 LIRDENPAPV
+555 LIRDENPVPV
-565 RQAASDSYTK
+565 RQAVSDSYTK
-575 ADFLNDVFL
+575 ADFLHDVFL
-584 NEQRYDVL
+584 SEPRYTML
-592 VSLLRHKKN
+592 VSLLCRKKN
-601 IILQGA
+601 VILQGA

-625 QADSSRVEFVQFHQ
+625 QADPSRVEFVQFHQ

-664 YRFCQRASND
+664 L
-674 PGREYFF
+674 P
-681 LIDEINRGNLSKI
+681 LL
-694 FGELM
+694 
-699 MLIESDHRGEKITL
+699 
-713 AYNGMPFYVPENL
+713 PE
-726 YIIGM
+726 
-731 MNTADRSLAMIDY
+731 
-744 ALRRRF
+744 
-750 SFFEIEPAFTSDGFQ
+750 GFQ
-765 KYQSA
+765 RPRA
-770 LDNETFN
+770 GILF
-777 ALVEQIKALNREIT
+777 
-791 TDASL
+791 
-796 GPGFRVGH
+796 
-804 SYFCLADPAACT
+804 
-816 TDWMRSVV
+816 
-824 EFDLLPT
+824 
-831 LAEYWFDAPDKLHR
+831 PDR
-845 WEKNLRGVFND
+845 
-856 D
+856 

>member
-1 MEAFSD
+1 
-7 DLIYCMSVWFSG
+7 
-19 GHFILPEYGV
+19 
-29 SAFIVVQYL
+29 
-38 KDFSVSEGTAMID
+38 MID
-51 HAKLKSVLSGY
+51 HAKLEPVLRGY
-62 QTYFSQHW
+62 QTYFPKYW
-70 LHGEDFKWEAAQH
+70 PHGEDFKWEAAQQ

-88 NIDAADFGEM
+88 DINAADFGEM
-98 FKEATA
+98 FKAATA

-130 ATRAMFRGLF
+130 ATRAMFRSLF
-140 DEAVGLPQ
+140 DESIGLSP
-148 RITAFQSAAEALRIK
+148 RITAFQAAAEALRIK
-163 YNDGSWN
+163 YNDGNWN

-194 RYSVAHDISDAL
+194 RYSVTRDISTAL
-206 NFDAPPKRDGS
+206 NFNAPPKRDGS

-235 SQNAAITQIIRSTI
+235 SQNEAITRMIRSAI
-249 DAAPA
+249 EAAPA

-274 SRFYLAEQKT
+274 SRFYLAEQKA
-284 AQMQAGWFPAKS
+284 AQMQTGWFPAKS
-296 EYDPGITTTQ
+296 EYDPGITTAQ
-306 WSTLLQDTSVFT
+306 WSALLQDASVFT

-351 ISNSYHLAQ
+351 ISNSCHLAK
-360 RVAEKTGCRV
+360 RVAEKTGCRI

-409 LKKADLSKIPAAAA
+409 LKKADLSKVPTAAAA
-423 ACEAPS
+423 GEATS

-522 LKSFPEL
+522 LKAAPEL

-541 LFKLSEGEYKFIMD
+541 LFKLSEGEYNFILD
-555 LIRDENPAPV
+555 LIRDENPVPV
-565 RQAASDSYTK
+565 RQAVSDSYTK
-575 ADFLNDVFL
+575 ADFLHDVFL
-584 NEQRYDVL
+584 SEPRYTML
-592 VSLLRHKKN
+592 VSLLRRKKN
-601 IILQGA
+601 VILQGA

-625 QADSSRVEFVQFHQ
+625 QADPSRVEFVQFHQ

-664 YRFCQRASND
+664 YRFCQKASND
-674 PGREYFF
+674 PEREYFF

-731 MNTADRSLAMIDY
+731 MNTADRSLALIDY

-750 SFFEIEPAFTSDGFQ
+750 SFFEIEPAFTSDGFLH
-765 KYQSA
+765 YQAA
-770 LDNETFN
+770 LDNETFD
-777 ALVEQIKALNREIT
+777 ALVEQLKALNREIT
-791 TDASL
+791 ADASL
-796 GPGFRVGH
+796 GSGFRIGH

-845 WEKNLRGVFND
+845 WEENLRGVFND

>member
-1 MEAFSD
+1 MSEGKRGCNRGGIEAFSD
-7 DLIYCMSVWFSG
+7 DLIYCMPVWFSG
-19 GHFILPEYGV
+19 GHFLLPEYGV
-29 SAFIVVQYL
+29 STFIVVQYL
-38 KDFSVSEGTAMID
+38 KDFLVSEGTAMID
-51 HAKLKSVLSGY
+51 HAKLEPVLSGY

-130 ATRAMFRGLF
+130 ATRAIFRGLF
-140 DEAVGLPQ
+140 DESTELSQ
-148 RITAFQSAAEALRIK
+148 RIIAFQASTEVIRTK

-194 RYSVAHDISDAL
+194 RYSVARDISDAL

-235 SQNAAITQIIRSTI
+235 SQNVAITQMIRSAI

-274 SRFYLAEQKT
+274 SRFYLTEQKT
-284 AQMQAGWFPAKS
+284 AQMDAGWFPAKS

-306 WSTLLQDTSVFT
+306 WSALLQDASVFT

-341 IKYGETSNFY
+341 MKYGETSNFY

-409 LKKADLSKIPAAAA
+409 LKSADLSNVPAAT
-423 ACEAPS
+423 AP
-429 RHYWWLTANPKIWS
+429 I
-443 YSSLRVGE
+443 
-451 EQTYTLYNDN
+451 
-461 GNKRRIFQ
+461 
-469 NFLDAKAGD
+469 
-478 LVIGYEANPVKRVV
+478 
-492 ALAKITQE
+492 
-500 SNGKE
+500 
-505 IYFEKTESLTS
+505 
-516 PIEYAA
+516 
-522 LKSFPEL
+522 
-529 EKMEFFVQPNGS
+529 
-541 LFKLSEGEYKFIMD
+541 
-555 LIRDENPAPV
+555 

-575 ADFLNDVFL
+575 ADFLHDVFL
-584 NEQRYDVL
+584 SEQRYDVL
-592 VSLLRHKKN
+592 VSLLRRKKN
-601 IILQGA
+601 VILQGA

-664 YRFCQRASND
+664 YRFCQKASND
-674 PGREYFF
+674 PDREYFF

-699 MLIESDHRGEKITL
+699 MLIEGDHRGEKITL
-713 AYNGMPFYVPENL
+713 AYNGLPFYVPENL

-750 SFFEIEPAFTSDGFQ
+750 SFFEMEPAFTSEGFL
-765 KYQSA
+765 KYQAA

-791 TDASL
+791 ADASL
-796 GPGFRVGH
+796 GSGFRIGH

-845 WEKNLRGVFND
+845 WEENLRGVFND

>member
-1 MEAFSD
+1 MLFN
-7 DLIYCMSVWFSG
+7 CQTRCRG
-19 GHFILPEYGV
+19 G
-29 SAFIVVQYL
+29 
-38 KDFSVSEGTAMID
+38 
-51 HAKLKSVLSGY
+51 
-62 QTYFSQHW
+62 
-70 LHGEDFKWEAAQH
+70 DFKWEAAQQ

-88 NIDAADFGEM
+88 DINAADFGEM
-98 FKEATA
+98 FKAATA
-104 KVFSLLDTGYAYPR
+104 NVFSLLDTGYAYPR

-130 ATRAMFRGLF
+130 ATRAMFRSLF
-140 DEAVGLPQ
+140 DESIELSP
-148 RITAFQSAAEALRIK
+148 RITAFQAAAEALRIK
-163 YNDGSWN
+163 YNDGNWN

-194 RYSVAHDISDAL
+194 RYSVTRDISTAL
-206 NFDAPPKRDGS
+206 NFNAPPKRDGS

-235 SQNAAITQIIRSTI
+235 SQNEAITRMIRSAI
-249 DAAPA
+249 EAAPA
-254 GKYWPDT
+254 GRYWPDT

-274 SRFYLAEQKT
+274 SRFYLAEQKA
-284 AQMQAGWFPAKS
+284 AQMQTGWFPAKS
-296 EYDPGITTTQ
+296 EYDPGITTAQ
-306 WSTLLQDTSVFT
+306 WSALLQDASVFT

-351 ISNSYHLAQ
+351 ISNSCHLAK
-360 RVAEKTGCRV
+360 RVAEKTGCRI

-409 LKKADLSKIPAAAA
+409 LKKADLSKVPTAAAA
-423 ACEAPS
+423 GEATS

-522 LKSFPEL
+522 LKAAPEL
-529 EKMEFFVQPNGS
+529 EKMEFFAQPNGS
-541 LFKLSEGEYKFIMD
+541 LFKLSEGEYNFILD
-555 LIRDENPAPV
+555 LIRDENPVPV
-565 RQAASDSYTK
+565 RQAVSDSYTK
-575 ADFLNDVFL
+575 ADFLHDVFL
-584 NEQRYDVL
+584 SEPRYTML
-592 VSLLRHKKN
+592 VSLLRRKKN
-601 IILQGA
+601 VILQGA

-625 QADSSRVEFVQFHQ
+625 QADPSRVEFVQFHQ

-664 YRFCQRASND
+664 YRFCQKASND
-674 PGREYFF
+674 PEREYFF

-731 MNTADRSLAMIDY
+731 MNTADRSLALIDY

-750 SFFEIEPAFTSDGFQ
+750 SFFEMEPAFTSDGFLH
-765 KYQSA
+765 YQAA
-770 LDNETFN
+770 LDNETFD
-777 ALVEQIKALNREIT
+777 ALVEQIKKLNLEIKN
-791 TDASL
+791 DPVL
-796 GPGFRVGH
+796 GPGFRIGH
-804 SYFCLADPAACT
+804 SYFCLDAPAACT
-816 TDWMRSVV
+816 TDWMCSVV
-824 EFDLLPT
+824 EFDILPT
-831 LAEYWFDAPDKLHR
+831 LAEYWSDAPDKLQV
-845 WEKNLRGVFND
+845 WKDKLLGVFND

>member
-1 MEAFSD
+1 
-7 DLIYCMSVWFSG
+7 
-19 GHFILPEYGV
+19 
-29 SAFIVVQYL
+29 
-38 KDFSVSEGTAMID
+38 MID
-51 HAKLKSVLSGY
+51 HAKLEPVLRGY
-62 QTYFSQHW
+62 QTYFPKYW
-70 LHGEDFKWEAAQH
+70 PHGEDFKWEAAQQ
-83 FHDHW
+83 FYDHW
-88 NIDAADFGEM
+88 DINAADFGEM

-130 ATRAMFRGLF
+130 ATRAMFRSLF
-140 DEAVGLPQ
+140 DESIGLSP
-148 RITAFQSAAEALRIK
+148 RITAFQAAAEALRIK

-194 RYSVAHDISDAL
+194 RYSVTRDISTAL
-206 NFDAPPKRDGS
+206 NFNAPPKRDGS

-235 SQNAAITQIIRSTI
+235 SQNEAITRMIRSAI
-249 DAAPA
+249 EAAPA
-254 GKYWPDT
+254 GKYWPDA

-274 SRFYLAEQKT
+274 SRFYLAEQKA
-284 AQMQAGWFPAKS
+284 AQMQTGWFPAKS
-296 EYDPGITTTQ
+296 EYDPGITTAQ
-306 WSTLLQDTSVFT
+306 WSALLQDASVFT

-351 ISNSYHLAQ
+351 ISNSCHLAK
-360 RVAEKTGCRV
+360 RVAEKTGCRI

-409 LKKADLSKIPAAAA
+409 LKKADLSKVPAAAA
-423 ACEAPS
+423 AGEATS

-522 LKSFPEL
+522 LKAAPEL

-541 LFKLSEGEYKFIMD
+541 LFKLSEGEYNFILD
-555 LIRDENPAPV
+555 LIRDENPVPV
-565 RQAASDSYTK
+565 RQAVSDSYTK
-575 ADFLNDVFL
+575 ADFLHDVFL
-584 NEQRYDVL
+584 SEPRYTML
-592 VSLLRHKKN
+592 VSLLRRKKN
-601 IILQGA
+601 VILQGA

-625 QADSSRVEFVQFHQ
+625 QVDPSLVEFVQFHQ

-664 YRFCQRASND
+664 YRFCQKASND

-726 YIIGM
+726 YIVGM

-750 SFFEIEPAFTSDGFQ
+750 SFFEMEPAFTSEGFL
-765 KYQSA
+765 KYQA
-770 LDNETFN
+770 TLDNETFN
-777 ALVEQIKALNREIT
+777 ALVEQIKALNREIA

-796 GPGFRVGH
+796 GSGFRIGH
-804 SYFCLADPAACT
+804 SYFCLTDPAACT

-831 LAEYWFDAPDKLHR
+831 LAEYWFDAPDNLHR
-845 WEKNLRGVFND
+845 WAENLRGVFND

>member
-1 MEAFSD
+1 
-7 DLIYCMSVWFSG
+7 
-19 GHFILPEYGV
+19 
-29 SAFIVVQYL
+29 
-38 KDFSVSEGTAMID
+38 MID
-51 HAKLKSVLSGY
+51 HAKLEPVLRGY
-62 QTYFSQHW
+62 QTYFPKYW
-70 LHGEDFKWEAAQH
+70 PHGEDFKWEAAQQ

-88 NIDAADFGEM
+88 DINAADFGEM

-130 ATRAMFRGLF
+130 ATRAMFRSLF
-140 DEAVGLPQ
+140 DESIGLSQ
-148 RITAFQSAAEALRIK
+148 RITAFQAAAEALRIK

-194 RYSVAHDISDAL
+194 RYSVTRDISTAL
-206 NFDAPPKRDGS
+206 NFNAPPKRDGS

-235 SQNAAITQIIRSTI
+235 SQNEAITRMIRSAIET
-249 DAAPA
+249 APA
-254 GKYWPDT
+254 RKYWPDT

-274 SRFYLAEQKT
+274 SRFYLAEQKA
-284 AQMQAGWFPAKS
+284 AQMQTGWFPAKS
-296 EYDPGITTTQ
+296 EYDPGITTAQ
-306 WSTLLQDTSVFT
+306 WSALLQDASVFT

-351 ISNSYHLAQ
+351 ISNSCHLAK
-360 RVAEKTGCRV
+360 RVAEKTGCRI
-370 MPRDN
+370 MPRDS

-409 LKKADLSKIPAAAA
+409 LKKADLSKVPTAAAA
-423 ACEAPS
+423 GEATS

-522 LKSFPEL
+522 LKAAPEL

-541 LFKLSEGEYKFIMD
+541 LFKLSEGEYNFILD
-555 LIRDENPAPV
+555 LIRDENPVPV
-565 RQAASDSYTK
+565 RQAVSDSYTK
-575 ADFLNDVFL
+575 ADFLHDVFL
-584 NEQRYDVL
+584 SEPRYTML
-592 VSLLRHKKN
+592 VSLLRRKKN
-601 IILQGA
+601 VILQGA

-625 QADSSRVEFVQFHQ
+625 QADPSRVEFVQFHQ

-664 YRFCQRASND
+664 YRFCQKASND
-674 PGREYFF
+674 PEREYFF

-731 MNTADRSLAMIDY
+731 MNTADRSLALIDY

-750 SFFEIEPAFTSDGFQ
+750 SFFEIEPAFTSDGFLH
-765 KYQSA
+765 YQAA

-777 ALVEQIKALNREIT
+777 ALVEQIKKLNLEIKN
-791 TDASL
+791 DPVL
-796 GPGFRVGH
+796 GPGCRIGH
-804 SYFCLADPAACT
+804 SYFCLDAPAACT
-816 TDWMRSVV
+816 TDWMCSVV
-824 EFDLLPT
+824 EFDILPT
-831 LAEYWFDAPDKLHR
+831 LAEYWFDAPDKLQV
-845 WEKNLRGVFND
+845 WKDKLLGVFND

>member
-1 MEAFSD
+1 MVF
-7 DLIYCMSVWFSG
+7 LILSWYNR
-19 GHFILPEYGV
+19 PE
-29 SAFIVVQYL
+29 
-38 KDFSVSEGTAMID
+38 DFLISEGAVMID
-51 HAKLKSVLSGY
+51 HAKLEPVLSGY
-62 QTYFSQHW
+62 QTYFPKYW
-70 LHGEDFKWEAAQH
+70 PHGEDFKWEAAQQ

-88 NIDAADFGEM
+88 DINAADFGEM

-118 AMILNFAAADCE
+118 AMIQNFAAADCE

-140 DEAVGLPQ
+140 DESTELSQ
-148 RITAFQSAAEALRIK
+148 RITAFQAAAEALRIK

-235 SQNAAITQIIRSTI
+235 SQNTAVTQMIRSAI
-249 DAAPA
+249 DAAPS

-284 AQMQAGWFPAKS
+284 AQMDAGWFPAKS

-306 WSTLLQDTSVFT
+306 WSALLQDASVFT

-351 ISNSYHLAQ
+351 ISNSCHLAK
-360 RVAEKTGCRV
+360 RVAEKTGCRI
-370 MPRDN
+370 MPRDS

-388 NTSTKADGTYIWRL
+388 NTSTTADGTYIWRL

-409 LKKADLSKIPAAAA
+409 LKKADLSKVPTAAAA
-423 ACEAPS
+423 GEATS

-492 ALAKITQE
+492 ALAKITQQ

-522 LKSFPEL
+522 LKAAPEL

-541 LFKLSEGEYKFIMD
+541 LFKLSEGEYNFILD
-555 LIRDENPAPV
+555 LIRDENPVPV
-565 RQAASDSYTK
+565 RQAVSDSYTK
-575 ADFLNDVFL
+575 ADFLHDVFL
-584 NEQRYDVL
+584 SEPRYTML
-592 VSLLRHKKN
+592 VSLLRRKKN
-601 IILQGA
+601 VILQGA

-625 QADSSRVEFVQFHQ
+625 QADPSRVEFVQFHQ

-664 YRFCQRASND
+664 YRFCQKASND
-674 PGREYFF
+674 PEREYFF

-731 MNTADRSLAMIDY
+731 MNTADRSLALIDY

-750 SFFEIEPAFTSDGFQ
+750 SFFEIEPAFTSDGFLH
-765 KYQSA
+765 YQAA

-777 ALVEQIKALNREIT
+777 ALVEQIKKLNLEIKN
-791 TDASL
+791 DPVL
-796 GPGFRVGH
+796 GPGFRIGH
-804 SYFCLADPAACT
+804 SYFCLDAPAACT
-816 TDWMRSVV
+816 TDWMCSVV
-824 EFDLLPT
+824 EFDILPT

-845 WEKNLRGVFND
+845 WEENLRGVFND

>member
-1 MEAFSD
+1 
-7 DLIYCMSVWFSG
+7 
-19 GHFILPEYGV
+19 
-29 SAFIVVQYL
+29 
-38 KDFSVSEGTAMID
+38 MID
-51 HAKLKSVLSGY
+51 HAKLEPVLSGY
-62 QTYFSQHW
+62 QTYFPKYW
-70 LHGEDFKWEAAQH
+70 PHGEDFKWEAAQQ

-88 NIDAADFGEM
+88 DINAADFGEM
-98 FKEATA
+98 FKAATA

-130 ATRAMFRGLF
+130 ATRAMFRSLF
-140 DEAVGLPQ
+140 DESIELSP
-148 RITAFQSAAEALRIK
+148 RITAFQAAAEALRIK

-194 RYSVAHDISDAL
+194 RYSVTRDISTAL
-206 NFDAPPKRDGS
+206 NFNAPPKRDGS

-235 SQNAAITQIIRSTI
+235 SQNEAITRMIRSAI
-249 DAAPA
+249 EAAPA

-274 SRFYLAEQKT
+274 SRFYLAEQKA
-284 AQMQAGWFPAKS
+284 AQMQTGWFPAKS
-296 EYDPGITTTQ
+296 EYDPGITTAQ
-306 WSTLLQDTSVFT
+306 WSALLQDASVFT

-351 ISNSYHLAQ
+351 ISNSCHLAK
-360 RVAEKTGCRV
+360 RVAEKTGCRI

-409 LKKADLSKIPAAAA
+409 LKKADLSKVPTAAAA
-423 ACEAPS
+423 GEATS
-429 RHYWWLTANPKIWS
+429 RHYWWLTANPKICS

-522 LKSFPEL
+522 LKAAPEL

-541 LFKLSEGEYKFIMD
+541 LFKLSEGEYNFILD
-555 LIRDENPAPV
+555 LIRDENPVPV
-565 RQAASDSYTK
+565 RQAVSDSYTK
-575 ADFLNDVFL
+575 ADFLHDVFL
-584 NEQRYDVL
+584 SEPRYTML
-592 VSLLRHKKN
+592 VSLLRRKKN
-601 IILQGA
+601 VILQGA

-625 QADSSRVEFVQFHQ
+625 QADPSRVEFVQFHQ

-664 YRFCQRASND
+664 YRFCQKASND
-674 PGREYFF
+674 PEREYFF

-731 MNTADRSLAMIDY
+731 MNTADRSLALIDY

-750 SFFEIEPAFTSDGFQ
+750 SFFEMEPAFTSDGFLH
-765 KYQSA
+765 YQAA
-770 LDNETFN
+770 LDNETFD
-777 ALVEQIKALNREIT
+777 ALVEQIKKLNLEIKN
-791 TDASL
+791 DPVL
-796 GPGFRVGH
+796 GPGFRIGH
-804 SYFCLADPAACT
+804 SYFCLDAPAACT
-816 TDWMRSVV
+816 TDWMCSVV
-824 EFDLLPT
+824 EFDILPT

-845 WEKNLRGVFND
+845 WEENLRGVFND

>member
-1 MEAFSD
+1 
-7 DLIYCMSVWFSG
+7 
-19 GHFILPEYGV
+19 
-29 SAFIVVQYL
+29 
-38 KDFSVSEGTAMID
+38 MID
-51 HAKLKSVLSGY
+51 HAKLEPVLSGY
-62 QTYFSQHW
+62 QTYFPKYW
-70 LHGEDFKWEAAQH
+70 PHGEDFKWEAAQQ

-88 NIDAADFGEM
+88 DINAADFGEM

-130 ATRAMFRGLF
+130 ATRAMFRSLF
-140 DEAVGLPQ
+140 DESIGLSP
-148 RITAFQSAAEALRIK
+148 RITAFQAAAEALRIK
-163 YNDGSWN
+163 YNDGNWN

-194 RYSVAHDISDAL
+194 RYSVTRDISTAL
-206 NFDAPPKRDGS
+206 NFNAPPKRDGS
-217 VESLLNSYRLY
+217 VESLLNSYHLY

-235 SQNAAITQIIRSTI
+235 SQNEAITRMIRNAI
-249 DAAPA
+249 EAAPA
-254 GKYWPDT
+254 VKYWPDT

-274 SRFYLAEQKT
+274 SRFYLAEQKA
-284 AQMQAGWFPAKS
+284 AQMQTGWFPAKS
-296 EYDPGITTTQ
+296 EYDPGITTAQ
-306 WSTLLQDTSVFT
+306 WSALLLDASVFT

-351 ISNSYHLAQ
+351 ISNSCHLAK
-360 RVAEKTGCRV
+360 RVAEKTGCRI

-409 LKKADLSKIPAAAA
+409 LKKADLSKVPTAAAA
-423 ACEAPS
+423 GEATS

-522 LKSFPEL
+522 LKAAPEL

-541 LFKLSEGEYKFIMD
+541 LFKLSEGEYNFILD
-555 LIRDENPAPV
+555 LIRDENPVPV
-565 RQAASDSYTK
+565 RQAVSDSYTK
-575 ADFLNDVFL
+575 ADFLHDVFL
-584 NEQRYDVL
+584 SEPRYTML
-592 VSLLRHKKN
+592 VSLLRRKKN
-601 IILQGA
+601 VILQGA

-625 QADSSRVEFVQFHQ
+625 QADPSRVEFVQFHQ

-664 YRFCQRASND
+664 YRFCQKASND
-674 PGREYFF
+674 PEREYFF

-731 MNTADRSLAMIDY
+731 MNTADRSLALIDY

-750 SFFEIEPAFTSDGFQ
+750 SFFEMEPAFTSDGFLH
-765 KYQSA
+765 YQAA
-770 LDNETFN
+770 LDNETFD
-777 ALVEQIKALNREIT
+777 ALVEQIKKLNLEIKN
-791 TDASL
+791 DPVL
-796 GPGFRVGH
+796 GPGFRIGH
-804 SYFCLADPAACT
+804 SYFCLDAPAACT
-816 TDWMRSVV
+816 TDWMCSVV
-824 EFDLLPT
+824 EFDILPT

-845 WEKNLRGVFND
+845 WEENLRGVFND

>member
-1 MEAFSD
+1 
-7 DLIYCMSVWFSG
+7 
-19 GHFILPEYGV
+19 
-29 SAFIVVQYL
+29 
-38 KDFSVSEGTAMID
+38 MID
-51 HAKLKSVLSGY
+51 HAKLEPVLSGY

-88 NIDAADFGEM
+88 KIDAADFGEM

-130 ATRAMFRGLF
+130 ATRAMFRSLF
-140 DEAVGLPQ
+140 DESTELSQ
-148 RITAFQSAAEALRIK
+148 RIIAFQAATEEIRTK

-235 SQNAAITQIIRSTI
+235 SQNTAVTQMIRSAI
-249 DAAPA
+249 DAAPS

-284 AQMQAGWFPAKS
+284 AQMDAGWFPAKS

-306 WSTLLQDTSVFT
+306 WSALLQDASVFT

-341 IKYGETSNFY
+341 MKYGETSNFY

-409 LKKADLSKIPAAAA
+409 LKSADLSNVPAAT
-423 ACEAPS
+423 AP
-429 RHYWWLTANPKIWS
+429 I
-443 YSSLRVGE
+443 
-451 EQTYTLYNDN
+451 
-461 GNKRRIFQ
+461 
-469 NFLDAKAGD
+469 
-478 LVIGYEANPVKRVV
+478 
-492 ALAKITQE
+492 
-500 SNGKE
+500 
-505 IYFEKTESLTS
+505 
-516 PIEYAA
+516 
-522 LKSFPEL
+522 
-529 EKMEFFVQPNGS
+529 
-541 LFKLSEGEYKFIMD
+541 
-555 LIRDENPAPV
+555 

-575 ADFLNDVFL
+575 ADFLHDVFL
-584 NEQRYDVL
+584 SEQRYNVL
-592 VSLLRHKKN
+592 VSLLRRKKN
-601 IILQGA
+601 VILQGA

-664 YRFCQRASND
+664 YRFCQKASND
-674 PGREYFF
+674 PDREYFF

-699 MLIESDHRGEKITL
+699 MLIEGDHRGEKITL
-713 AYNGMPFYVPENL
+713 AYNGLPFYVPENL

-750 SFFEIEPAFTSDGFQ
+750 SFFEIEPAFTSEGFQ
-765 KYQSA
+765 KYQAA
-770 LDNETFN
+770 LNNETFN
-777 ALVEQIKALNREIT
+777 ALVEQVKALNREIT
-791 TDASL
+791 ADASL
-796 GPGFRVGH
+796 GSGFRIGH

-845 WEKNLRGVFND
+845 WEENLRGVFND

>member
-1 MEAFSD
+1 
-7 DLIYCMSVWFSG
+7 
-19 GHFILPEYGV
+19 
-29 SAFIVVQYL
+29 
-38 KDFSVSEGTAMID
+38 MID
-51 HAKLKSVLSGY
+51 HAKLEPVLSGY
-62 QTYFSQHW
+62 QTYFPKYW
-70 LHGEDFKWEAAQH
+70 PHGEDFKWEAAQQ

-88 NIDAADFGEM
+88 DINAADFGEM
-98 FKEATA
+98 FKAATA

-130 ATRAMFRGLF
+130 ATRAMFRSLF
-140 DEAVGLPQ
+140 DESIELSP
-148 RITAFQSAAEALRIK
+148 RITAFQAAAEALRIK

-194 RYSVAHDISDAL
+194 RYSVTRDISTAL
-206 NFDAPPKRDGS
+206 NFNAPPKRDGS

-235 SQNAAITQIIRSTI
+235 RQNEAITRMIRSAI
-249 DAAPA
+249 EAAPA

-274 SRFYLAEQKT
+274 SRFYLAEQKA
-284 AQMQAGWFPAKS
+284 AQMQTGWFPAKS
-296 EYDPGITTTQ
+296 EYDPGITTAQ
-306 WSTLLQDTSVFT
+306 WSALLQDASVFT

-351 ISNSYHLAQ
+351 ISKSCHLAK
-360 RVAEKTGCRV
+360 RVAEKTGCRI

-409 LKKADLSKIPAAAA
+409 LKKADLSKVPTAAAA
-423 ACEAPS
+423 GEATS

-522 LKSFPEL
+522 LKAAPEL

-541 LFKLSEGEYKFIMD
+541 LFKLSEGEYNFILD
-555 LIRDENPAPV
+555 LIRDENPVPV
-565 RQAASDSYTK
+565 RQAVSNSYTK
-575 ADFLNDVFL
+575 ADFLHDVFL
-584 NEQRYDVL
+584 SEPRYTML
-592 VSLLRHKKN
+592 VSLLRRKKN
-601 IILQGA
+601 VILQGA

-664 YRFCQRASND
+664 YRFCQKASND
-674 PGREYFF
+674 PEREYFF

-731 MNTADRSLAMIDY
+731 MNTADRSLALIDY

-750 SFFEIEPAFTSDGFQ
+750 SFFEMEPAFTSDGFLH
-765 KYQSA
+765 YQAA
-770 LDNETFN
+770 LDNETFD
-777 ALVEQIKALNREIT
+777 ALVEQIKKLNLEIKN
-791 TDASL
+791 DPVL
-796 GPGFRVGH
+796 GPGFRIGH
-804 SYFCLADPAACT
+804 SYFCLDAPAACT
-816 TDWMRSVV
+816 TDWMCSVV
-824 EFDLLPT
+824 EFDILPT

-845 WEKNLRGVFND
+845 WEENLRGVFND

>member
-1 MEAFSD
+1 
-7 DLIYCMSVWFSG
+7 
-19 GHFILPEYGV
+19 
-29 SAFIVVQYL
+29 
-38 KDFSVSEGTAMID
+38 MID
-51 HAKLKSVLSGY
+51 HAKLEPVLRGY
-62 QTYFSQHW
+62 QTYFPKYW
-70 LHGEDFKWEAAQH
+70 PHGEDFKWEAAQQ

-88 NIDAADFGEM
+88 DINAADFGEM

-118 AMILNFAAADCE
+118 AMILNFASADCE
-130 ATRAMFRGLF
+130 ATRAMFRSLF
-140 DEAVGLPQ
+140 DESIGLSQ
-148 RITAFQSAAEALRIK
+148 RITAFQAAAEALRIK

-194 RYSVAHDISDAL
+194 RYSVTRDISTAL
-206 NFDAPPKRDGS
+206 NFNAPPKRDGS

-235 SQNAAITQIIRSTI
+235 SQNEAITRMIRSTI
-249 DAAPA
+249 EAAPA
-254 GKYWPDT
+254 GRYWSDT

-274 SRFYLAEQKT
+274 SRFYLAEQKA
-284 AQMQAGWFPAKS
+284 AQMQTGWFPAKS
-296 EYDPGITTTQ
+296 EYDPGITTAQ
-306 WSTLLQDTSVFT
+306 WSALLQDASVFT

-351 ISNSYHLAQ
+351 ISNSCHLAK
-360 RVAEKTGCRV
+360 RVAEKTGCRI

-409 LKKADLSKIPAAAA
+409 LKKADLSKVSTAAAA
-423 ACEAPS
+423 GEATS

-522 LKSFPEL
+522 LKAAPEL

-541 LFKLSEGEYKFIMD
+541 LFKLSEGEYNFILD
-555 LIRDENPAPV
+555 LIRDENPVPV
-565 RQAASDSYTK
+565 RQAVSDSYTK
-575 ADFLNDVFL
+575 ADFLHDVFL
-584 NEQRYDVL
+584 SEPRYTML
-592 VSLLRHKKN
+592 VSLLRRKKN
-601 IILQGA
+601 VILQGA

-625 QADSSRVEFVQFHQ
+625 QADPSRVEFVQFHQ

-664 YRFCQRASND
+664 YRFCQKASND
-674 PGREYFF
+674 PEREYFF

-731 MNTADRSLAMIDY
+731 MNTADRSLALIDY

-750 SFFEIEPAFTSDGFQ
+750 SFFEIEPAFTSDGFLH
-765 KYQSA
+765 YQAA

-777 ALVEQIKALNREIT
+777 ALVDQIKNLNLEIKN
-791 TDASL
+791 DPVL
-796 GPGFRVGH
+796 GPGFRIGH
-804 SYFCLADPAACT
+804 SYFCLDDPATCT
-816 TDWMRSVV
+816 TDWMCSVV
-824 EFDLLPT
+824 EFDILPT
-831 LAEYWFDAPDKLHR
+831 LAEYWLDAPDKLQV
-845 WEKNLRGVFND
+845 WKDKLLGVFND

>member
-1 MEAFSD
+1 
-7 DLIYCMSVWFSG
+7 
-19 GHFILPEYGV
+19 
-29 SAFIVVQYL
+29 
-38 KDFSVSEGTAMID
+38 MID
-51 HAKLKSVLSGY
+51 LAKLEPVLSGY
-62 QTYFSQHW
+62 QTYFPKHW
-70 LHGEDFKWEAAQH
+70 PHVEDFKWEAAQH

-88 NIDAADFGEM
+88 KIDAADFGEM

-130 ATRAMFRGLF
+130 ATRAMFRNLF
-140 DEAVGLPQ
+140 DESTELSQ
-148 RITAFQSAAEALRIK
+148 RIIAFQAATEEIRTK

-194 RYSVAHDISDAL
+194 RYSVAHDISDVL

-235 SQNAAITQIIRSTI
+235 SQNVAITQMIRSAI

-284 AQMQAGWFPAKS
+284 AQMDAGWFPAKS

-306 WSTLLQDTSVFT
+306 WSALLQDASVFT

-341 IKYGETSNFY
+341 MKYGETSNFY

-360 RVAEKTGCRV
+360 RVAEKTSCRV

-409 LKKADLSKIPAAAA
+409 LKSADLSNVPAAT
-423 ACEAPS
+423 AP
-429 RHYWWLTANPKIWS
+429 I
-443 YSSLRVGE
+443 
-451 EQTYTLYNDN
+451 
-461 GNKRRIFQ
+461 
-469 NFLDAKAGD
+469 
-478 LVIGYEANPVKRVV
+478 
-492 ALAKITQE
+492 
-500 SNGKE
+500 
-505 IYFEKTESLTS
+505 
-516 PIEYAA
+516 
-522 LKSFPEL
+522 
-529 EKMEFFVQPNGS
+529 
-541 LFKLSEGEYKFIMD
+541 
-555 LIRDENPAPV
+555 

-575 ADFLNDVFL
+575 ADFLHDVFL
-584 NEQRYDVL
+584 SEQRYNVL
-592 VSLLRHKKN
+592 VSLLRRKKN
-601 IILQGA
+601 VILQGA

-664 YRFCQRASND
+664 YRFCQKASND
-674 PGREYFF
+674 PDREYFF

-699 MLIESDHRGEKITL
+699 MLIEGDHRGEKITL
-713 AYNGMPFYVPENL
+713 AYNGLPFYVPENL

-750 SFFEIEPAFTSDGFQ
+750 SFFEIEPAFTSEGFL
-765 KYQSA
+765 KYQA
-770 LDNETFN
+770 TLDNETFN
-777 ALVEQIKALNREIT
+777 ALVEQVKALNREIT
-791 TDASL
+791 ADASL
-796 GPGFRVGH
+796 GSGFRIGH

-824 EFDLLPT
+824 EFDILPT

-845 WEKNLRGVFND
+845 WEENLRGVFND

>member
-1 MEAFSD
+1 
-7 DLIYCMSVWFSG
+7 
-19 GHFILPEYGV
+19 
-29 SAFIVVQYL
+29 
-38 KDFSVSEGTAMID
+38 MID
-51 HAKLKSVLSGY
+51 HAKLEPVLSGY
-62 QTYFSQHW
+62 QTYFPKYW
-70 LHGEDFKWEAAQH
+70 PHGEDFKWEAAQQ

-88 NIDAADFGEM
+88 DINAADFGEM
-98 FKEATA
+98 FKAATA

-130 ATRAMFRGLF
+130 ATRAMFRSLF
-140 DEAVGLPQ
+140 DESIELSP
-148 RITAFQSAAEALRIK
+148 RITAFQAAAEALRIK

-194 RYSVAHDISDAL
+194 RYSVTRDISTAL
-206 NFDAPPKRDGS
+206 NFNAPPKRDGS

-235 SQNAAITQIIRSTI
+235 SQNEAITRMIRSAI
-249 DAAPA
+249 EAAPA

-274 SRFYLAEQKT
+274 SRFYLAEQKA
-284 AQMQAGWFPAKS
+284 AQMQTGWFPAKS
-296 EYDPGITTTQ
+296 EYDPGITTAQ
-306 WSTLLQDTSVFT
+306 WSALLQDASVFT

-351 ISNSYHLAQ
+351 ISNSCHLAK
-360 RVAEKTGCRV
+360 RVAEKTGCRI

-409 LKKADLSKIPAAAA
+409 LKKADLSKVPTAAAA
-423 ACEAPS
+423 GEATS

-522 LKSFPEL
+522 LKAAPEL

-541 LFKLSEGEYKFIMD
+541 LFKLSEGEYNFILD
-555 LIRDENPAPV
+555 LIRDENPVPV
-565 RQAASDSYTK
+565 RQAVSDSYTK
-575 ADFLNDVFL
+575 ADFLHDVFL
-584 NEQRYDVL
+584 SEPRYTML
-592 VSLLRHKKN
+592 VSLLRRKKN
-601 IILQGA
+601 VILQGA

-625 QADSSRVEFVQFHQ
+625 QADPSRVEFVQFHQ

-664 YRFCQRASND
+664 YRFCQKASND
-674 PGREYFF
+674 PEREYFF

-731 MNTADRSLAMIDY
+731 MNTADRSLALIDY

-750 SFFEIEPAFTSDGFQ
+750 SFFEMEPAFTSDGFLH
-765 KYQSA
+765 YQAA
-770 LDNETFN
+770 LDNETFD
-777 ALVEQIKALNREIT
+777 ALVEQIKKLNLEIKN
-791 TDASL
+791 DPVL
-796 GPGFRVGH
+796 GPGFRIGH
-804 SYFCLADPAACT
+804 SYFCLDAPAACT
-816 TDWMRSVV
+816 TDWMCSVV
-824 EFDLLPT
+824 EFDILPT

-845 WEKNLRGVFND
+845 WEENLRGVFND

>member
-1 MEAFSD
+1 
-7 DLIYCMSVWFSG
+7 
-19 GHFILPEYGV
+19 
-29 SAFIVVQYL
+29 
-38 KDFSVSEGTAMID
+38 MID
-51 HAKLKSVLSGY
+51 HAKLEPVLSGY
-62 QTYFSQHW
+62 QTYFPKNW
-70 LHGEDFKWEAAQH
+70 PHGEDFKWEAAQQ

-88 NIDAADFGEM
+88 DINAADFGEM
-98 FKEATA
+98 FKAATA

-118 AMILNFAAADCE
+118 AIILNFAAADCE
-130 ATRAMFRGLF
+130 ATRAMFRSLF
-140 DEAVGLPQ
+140 DESIELSP
-148 RITAFQSAAEALRIK
+148 RITAFQAAAEALRIK

-170 NHYQNTSAIS
+170 NHYQNTSTIS

-194 RYSVAHDISDAL
+194 RYSVTRDISTAL
-206 NFDAPPKRDGS
+206 NFNAPPKRDGS

-235 SQNAAITQIIRSTI
+235 SQNEAITRMIRSAI
-249 DAAPA
+249 EAAPA

-274 SRFYLAEQKT
+274 SRFYLAEQKA
-284 AQMQAGWFPAKS
+284 AQMQTGWFPAKS
-296 EYDPGITTTQ
+296 EYDPGITTAQ
-306 WSTLLQDTSVFT
+306 WSALLQDASVFT

-351 ISNSYHLAQ
+351 ISNSCHLAK
-360 RVAEKTGCRV
+360 RVAEKTGCRI

-409 LKKADLSKIPAAAA
+409 LKKADLSKVPTAAAA
-423 ACEAPS
+423 GESTS

-522 LKSFPEL
+522 LKAAPEL

-541 LFKLSEGEYKFIMD
+541 LFKLSEGEYNFILD
-555 LIRDENPAPV
+555 LIRDENPVPV
-565 RQAASDSYTK
+565 RQAVSDSYTK
-575 ADFLNDVFL
+575 ADFLHDVFL
-584 NEQRYDVL
+584 SEPRYTML
-592 VSLLRHKKN
+592 VSLLRRKKN
-601 IILQGA
+601 VILQGA

-625 QADSSRVEFVQFHQ
+625 QADPSRVEFVQFHQ

-664 YRFCQRASND
+664 YRFCQKASND
-674 PGREYFF
+674 PEREYFF

-713 AYNGMPFYVPENL
+713 AYNGMPFTVPENL

-731 MNTADRSLAMIDY
+731 MNTADRSLALIDY

-750 SFFEIEPAFTSDGFQ
+750 SFFEMEPAFTSDGFLH
-765 KYQSA
+765 YQAA
-770 LDNETFN
+770 LDNETFD
-777 ALVEQIKALNREIT
+777 ALVEQIKKLNLEIKN
-791 TDASL
+791 DPVL
-796 GPGFRVGH
+796 GPGFRIGH
-804 SYFCLADPAACT
+804 SYFCLDAPAACT
-816 TDWMRSVV
+816 TDWMCSVV
-824 EFDLLPT
+824 EFDILPT

-845 WEKNLRGVFND
+845 WEENLRGVFND

>member
-1 MEAFSD
+1 
-7 DLIYCMSVWFSG
+7 
-19 GHFILPEYGV
+19 
-29 SAFIVVQYL
+29 
-38 KDFSVSEGTAMID
+38 MID
-51 HAKLKSVLSGY
+51 HAKLEPVLSGY
-62 QTYFSQHW
+62 QTYFPKYW
-70 LHGEDFKWEAAQH
+70 PHGEDFKWEAAQQ

-88 NIDAADFGEM
+88 DINAADFGEM
-98 FKEATA
+98 FKAATA

-130 ATRAMFRGLF
+130 ATRAMFRSLF
-140 DEAVGLPQ
+140 DESIELSP
-148 RITAFQSAAEALRIK
+148 RITAFQAAAEALRIK

-194 RYSVAHDISDAL
+194 RYSVTRDISTAL
-206 NFDAPPKRDGS
+206 NFNAPPKRDGS

-235 SQNAAITQIIRSTI
+235 SQNEAITRMIRSAI
-249 DAAPA
+249 EAAPA

-274 SRFYLAEQKT
+274 SRFYLAEQKA
-284 AQMQAGWFPAKS
+284 AQMQTGWFPAKS
-296 EYDPGITTTQ
+296 EYDPGITTAQ
-306 WSTLLQDTSVFT
+306 WSALLQDASVFT

-351 ISNSYHLAQ
+351 ISNSCHLAK
-360 RVAEKTGCRV
+360 RVAEKTGCRI

-409 LKKADLSKIPAAAA
+409 LKKADLSKVPTAAAA
-423 ACEAPS
+423 GEATS

-461 GNKRRIFQ
+461 GNKRRSFQ

-522 LKSFPEL
+522 LKAAPEL

-541 LFKLSEGEYKFIMD
+541 LFKLSEGEYNFILD
-555 LIRDENPAPV
+555 LIRDENPVPV
-565 RQAASDSYTK
+565 RQAVSDSYTK
-575 ADFLNDVFL
+575 ADFLHDVFL
-584 NEQRYDVL
+584 SEPRYTML
-592 VSLLRHKKN
+592 VSLLRRKKN
-601 IILQGA
+601 VILQGA

-625 QADSSRVEFVQFHQ
+625 QADPSRVEFVQFHQ

-664 YRFCQRASND
+664 YRFCQKASND
-674 PGREYFF
+674 PEREYFF

-731 MNTADRSLAMIDY
+731 MNTADRSLALIDY

-750 SFFEIEPAFTSDGFQ
+750 SFFEMEPAFTSDGFLH
-765 KYQSA
+765 YQAA
-770 LDNETFN
+770 LDNETFD
-777 ALVEQIKALNREIT
+777 ALVEQIKKLNLEIKN
-791 TDASL
+791 DPVL
-796 GPGFRVGH
+796 GPGFRIGH
-804 SYFCLADPAACT
+804 SYFCLDAPAACT
-816 TDWMRSVV
+816 TDWMCSVV
-824 EFDLLPT
+824 EFDILPT

-845 WEKNLRGVFND
+845 WEENLRGVFND

>member
-1 MEAFSD
+1 
-7 DLIYCMSVWFSG
+7 
-19 GHFILPEYGV
+19 
-29 SAFIVVQYL
+29 
-38 KDFSVSEGTAMID
+38 MID
-51 HAKLKSVLSGY
+51 HAKLEPVLSGY
-62 QTYFSQHW
+62 QTYFPKYW
-70 LHGEDFKWEAAQH
+70 LHGEDFKWEAAQQ

-88 NIDAADFGEM
+88 DINAADFGEM
-98 FKEATA
+98 FKAATA

-130 ATRAMFRGLF
+130 ATRAMFRSLF
-140 DEAVGLPQ
+140 DESIGLSP

-194 RYSVAHDISDAL
+194 RYSVTRDISTAL
-206 NFDAPPKRDGS
+206 NFNAPPKRDGS

-235 SQNAAITQIIRSTI
+235 SQNEAITRMIRSAI
-249 DAAPA
+249 EAAPA

-274 SRFYLAEQKT
+274 SRFYLAEQKA
-284 AQMQAGWFPAKS
+284 AQMQTGWFPAKS
-296 EYDPGITTTQ
+296 EYDPGITTAQ
-306 WSTLLQDTSVFT
+306 WSALLQDASVFT

-327 MLDYGGQA
+327 MLNYGGQA

-351 ISNSYHLAQ
+351 ISNSCHLAK
-360 RVAEKTGCRV
+360 RVAEKTGCRI

-409 LKKADLSKIPAAAA
+409 LKKADLSKVPAAAA
-423 ACEAPS
+423 AGEATS

-522 LKSFPEL
+522 LKAAPEL

-541 LFKLSEGEYKFIMD
+541 LFKLSEGEYNFILD
-555 LIRDENPAPV
+555 LIRDENPVPV
-565 RQAASDSYTK
+565 RQAVSDSYTK
-575 ADFLNDVFL
+575 SDFLHDVFL
-584 NEQRYDVL
+584 SEPRYTML
-592 VSLLRHKKN
+592 VSLLRRKKN
-601 IILQGA
+601 VILQGA

-625 QADSSRVEFVQFHQ
+625 QADPSRVEFVQFHQ

-664 YRFCQRASND
+664 YRFCQKASND
-674 PGREYFF
+674 PEREYFF

-731 MNTADRSLAMIDY
+731 MNTADRSLALIDY

-750 SFFEIEPAFTSDGFQ
+750 SFFEMEPAFTSDGFLH
-765 KYQSA
+765 YQAA

-777 ALVEQIKALNREIT
+777 ALVEQIKKLNLEIKN
-791 TDASL
+791 DPVL
-796 GPGFRVGH
+796 GPGFRIGH
-804 SYFCLADPAACT
+804 SYFCLDAPAACT
-816 TDWMRSVV
+816 TDWMCSVV
-824 EFDLLPT
+824 EFDILPT

-845 WEKNLRGVFND
+845 WEENLRGVFND

>member
-1 MEAFSD
+1 
-7 DLIYCMSVWFSG
+7 
-19 GHFILPEYGV
+19 
-29 SAFIVVQYL
+29 
-38 KDFSVSEGTAMID
+38 MID
-51 HAKLKSVLSGY
+51 LTKLEPVLSGY
-62 QTYFSQHW
+62 QTYFPKYW
-70 LHGEDFKWEAAQH
+70 PRGEDFKWEAAQH

-88 NIDAADFGEM
+88 NINAADFGEM
-98 FKEATA
+98 FKESTA
-104 KVFSLLDTGYAYPR
+104 KVASLLNTGYAFPR

-130 ATRAMFRGLF
+130 ATRAMFRSLF
-140 DEAVGLPQ
+140 DESIELSQ
-148 RITAFQSAAEALRIK
+148 RITAFQATTEEIRTK
-163 YNDGSWN
+163 YNDGSWS
-170 NHYQNTSAIS
+170 NHYQSTSAIS

-194 RYSVAHDISDAL
+194 RYSVASDISDAL

-235 SQNAAITQIIRSTI
+235 SQNAAITQMVRSAI
-249 DAAPA
+249 EAAPA

-274 SRFYLAEQKT
+274 SRFYLAEQKA
-284 AQMQAGWFPAKS
+284 AQMQAEWFPAKS
-296 EYDPGITTTQ
+296 KYDPGITTAQ
-306 WSTLLQDTSVFT
+306 WSALLQDASVFT

-341 IKYGETSNFY
+341 MKYGETNNFY

-360 RVAEKTGCRV
+360 RVAEKTCCRV

-402 RDELLQA
+402 RDELLHA
-409 LKKADLSKIPAAAA
+409 LKSADLSNVPAAT
-423 ACEAPS
+423 AP
-429 RHYWWLTANPKIWS
+429 I
-443 YSSLRVGE
+443 
-451 EQTYTLYNDN
+451 
-461 GNKRRIFQ
+461 
-469 NFLDAKAGD
+469 
-478 LVIGYEANPVKRVV
+478 
-492 ALAKITQE
+492 
-500 SNGKE
+500 
-505 IYFEKTESLTS
+505 
-516 PIEYAA
+516 
-522 LKSFPEL
+522 
-529 EKMEFFVQPNGS
+529 
-541 LFKLSEGEYKFIMD
+541 
-555 LIRDENPAPV
+555 

-575 ADFLNDVFL
+575 ADFLHDVFL
-584 NEQRYDVL
+584 SEQRYDVL
-592 VSLLRHKKN
+592 VSLLRRKKN
-601 IILQGA
+601 VILQGA

-639 NYSYEDFMLGYR
+639 NYSYEDFILGYR

-664 YRFCQRASND
+664 YRFCQKASND
-674 PGREYFF
+674 PDREYFF

-726 YIIGM
+726 HIIGM
-731 MNTADRSLAMIDY
+731 MNTADRSLALIDY

-750 SFFEIEPAFTSDGFQ
+750 SFFEMEPAFTSDSFLH
-765 KYQSA
+765 YQAA

-777 ALVEQIKALNREIT
+777 ALVEQIKALNREIAA
-791 TDASL
+791 DASL
-796 GPGFRVGH
+796 GPGFRIGH
-804 SYFCLADPAACT
+804 SYFCLDDPAACT
-816 TDWMRSVV
+816 TDWMCSVV
-824 EFDLLPT
+824 EFDILPT

-845 WEKNLRGVFND
+845 WEENLRGVFND

>member
-1 MEAFSD
+1 
-7 DLIYCMSVWFSG
+7 
-19 GHFILPEYGV
+19 
-29 SAFIVVQYL
+29 
-38 KDFSVSEGTAMID
+38 MID
-51 HAKLKSVLSGY
+51 HAKLEPVLSGY
-62 QTYFSQHW
+62 QTYFPKYW
-70 LHGEDFKWEAAQH
+70 PHGEDFKWEAAQQ

-88 NIDAADFGEM
+88 DINAADFGEM
-98 FKEATA
+98 FKASTA

-130 ATRAMFRGLF
+130 ATRAMFRSLFEESIGLS
-140 DEAVGLPQ
+140 P
-148 RITAFQSAAEALRIK
+148 RITAFQAAAETLRIK

-194 RYSVAHDISDAL
+194 RYSVTRDISTAL
-206 NFDAPPKRDGS
+206 NFNAPPKRDGS

-235 SQNAAITQIIRSTI
+235 SQNEAITRMIRSAI
-249 DAAPA
+249 EAAPA
-254 GKYWPDT
+254 GRYWSDT

-274 SRFYLAEQKT
+274 SRFYLAEQKA
-284 AQMQAGWFPAKS
+284 AQMQTGWFPAKS
-296 EYDPGITTTQ
+296 EYDPGITTAQ
-306 WSTLLQDTSVFT
+306 WSALLQDASVFT

-351 ISNSYHLAQ
+351 ISNSCHLAK
-360 RVAEKTGCRV
+360 RVAEKTGCRI

-409 LKKADLSKIPAAAA
+409 LKKADLSKVPTAAAA
-423 ACEAPS
+423 GEATS

-522 LKSFPEL
+522 LKAAPEL

-541 LFKLSEGEYKFIMD
+541 LFKLSEGEYNFILD
-555 LIRDENPAPV
+555 LIRDENPVPV
-565 RQAASDSYTK
+565 RQAVSDSYTK
-575 ADFLNDVFL
+575 ADFLHDVFL
-584 NEQRYDVL
+584 SEPRYTML
-592 VSLLRHKKN
+592 VSLLRRKKN
-601 IILQGA
+601 VILQGA

-625 QADSSRVEFVQFHQ
+625 QADPSRVEFVQFHQ

-664 YRFCQRASND
+664 YRFCQKASND
-674 PGREYFF
+674 PEREYFF

-731 MNTADRSLAMIDY
+731 MNTADRSLALIDY

-750 SFFEIEPAFTSDGFQ
+750 SFFEMEPAFTSDGFLH
-765 KYQSA
+765 YQAA
-770 LDNETFN
+770 LDNETFD
-777 ALVEQIKALNREIT
+777 ALVEQIKKLNLEIKN
-791 TDASL
+791 DPVL
-796 GPGFRVGH
+796 GPGFRIGH
-804 SYFCLADPAACT
+804 SYFCLDAPAACT
-816 TDWMRSVV
+816 TDWMCAVV
-824 EFDLLPT
+824 EFDILPT

-845 WEKNLRGVFND
+845 WEENLRGVFND

>member
-1 MEAFSD
+1 
-7 DLIYCMSVWFSG
+7 
-19 GHFILPEYGV
+19 
-29 SAFIVVQYL
+29 
-38 KDFSVSEGTAMID
+38 MID
-51 HAKLKSVLSGY
+51 LTKLEPVLSGY
-62 QTYFSQHW
+62 QTYFPKHW
-70 LHGEDFKWEAAQH
+70 PRGEDFKWEAAQH

-104 KVFSLLDTGYAYPR
+104 KVFALLDTGYAYPR

-130 ATRAMFRGLF
+130 ATRAMFRSLF
-140 DEAVGLPQ
+140 DESIELSQ
-148 RITAFQSAAEALRIK
+148 RITAFQAATEEIRTK
-163 YNDGSWN
+163 YNDGSWS
-170 NHYQNTSAIS
+170 NHYQSTSAIS

-194 RYSVAHDISDAL
+194 RYSVASDISDAL

-235 SQNAAITQIIRSTI
+235 SQNAVITQMVRSAI
-249 DAAPA
+249 EAAPA

-261 HWNIAAI
+261 HWNITAI

-274 SRFYLAEQKT
+274 SRFYLAEQKA
-284 AQMQAGWFPAKS
+284 AQMQAEWFPAKS
-296 EYDPGITTTQ
+296 EYDPGITTAQ
-306 WSTLLQDTSVFT
+306 WSALLQDASVFT

-341 IKYGETSNFY
+341 MKYGETNNFY

-360 RVAEKTGCRV
+360 RVAEKTCCRV

-402 RDELLQA
+402 RDELLHA
-409 LKKADLSKIPAAAA
+409 LKSADLSNVPAAT
-423 ACEAPS
+423 AP
-429 RHYWWLTANPKIWS
+429 I
-443 YSSLRVGE
+443 
-451 EQTYTLYNDN
+451 
-461 GNKRRIFQ
+461 
-469 NFLDAKAGD
+469 
-478 LVIGYEANPVKRVV
+478 
-492 ALAKITQE
+492 
-500 SNGKE
+500 
-505 IYFEKTESLTS
+505 
-516 PIEYAA
+516 
-522 LKSFPEL
+522 
-529 EKMEFFVQPNGS
+529 
-541 LFKLSEGEYKFIMD
+541 
-555 LIRDENPAPV
+555 

-575 ADFLNDVFL
+575 ADFLHDVFL
-584 NEQRYDVL
+584 SEQRYDVL
-592 VSLLRHKKN
+592 VSLLRRKKN
-601 IILQGA
+601 VILQGA

-639 NYSYEDFMLGYR
+639 NYSYEDFILGYR

-664 YRFCQRASND
+664 YRFCQKASND
-674 PGREYFF
+674 PDREYFF

-726 YIIGM
+726 HIIGM
-731 MNTADRSLAMIDY
+731 MNTADRSLALIDY

-750 SFFEIEPAFTSDGFQ
+750 SFFEMEPAFTSDSFLH
-765 KYQSA
+765 YQAA

-777 ALVEQIKALNREIT
+777 ALVEQIKALNREIAA
-791 TDASL
+791 DASL
-796 GPGFRVGH
+796 GPGFRIGH
-804 SYFCLADPAACT
+804 SYFCLDDPAACT
-816 TDWMRSVV
+816 TDWMCSVV
-824 EFDLLPT
+824 EFDILPT

-845 WEKNLRGVFND
+845 WEENLRGVFND

>member
-1 MEAFSD
+1 
-7 DLIYCMSVWFSG
+7 
-19 GHFILPEYGV
+19 
-29 SAFIVVQYL
+29 
-38 KDFSVSEGTAMID
+38 MID
-51 HAKLKSVLSGY
+51 HAKLEPVLSGY
-62 QTYFSQHW
+62 QTYFPKYW
-70 LHGEDFKWEAAQH
+70 PHGEDFKWEAAQQ

-88 NIDAADFGEM
+88 DINAADFGEM

-130 ATRAMFRGLF
+130 AIRAMFRSLF
-140 DEAVGLPQ
+140 DESIGLSP
-148 RITAFQSAAEALRIK
+148 RITAFQAAAEALRIK

-194 RYSVAHDISDAL
+194 RYSVTRDISTAL
-206 NFDAPPKRDGS
+206 NFNAPPKRDGS

-235 SQNAAITQIIRSTI
+235 SQNEAITRMIRSAIET
-249 DAAPA
+249 APA

-274 SRFYLAEQKT
+274 SRFYLAEQKA
-284 AQMQAGWFPAKS
+284 AQMQTGWFPAKS
-296 EYDPGITTTQ
+296 EYDPGITTAQ
-306 WSTLLQDTSVFT
+306 WSALLQDASVFT

-351 ISNSYHLAQ
+351 ISNSCHLAK
-360 RVAEKTGCRV
+360 RVAEKSGCRI
-370 MPRDN
+370 MPRDS
-375 ESMRWWPI
+375 ESLRWWPI

-409 LKKADLSKIPAAAA
+409 LKKADLSKVPTAAAA
-423 ACEAPS
+423 GEATS

-522 LKSFPEL
+522 LKAAPEL

-541 LFKLSEGEYKFIMD
+541 LFKLSEGEYNFILD
-555 LIRDENPAPV
+555 LIRDENPVPV
-565 RQAASDSYTK
+565 RQAVSDSYTK
-575 ADFLNDVFL
+575 ADFLHDVFL
-584 NEQRYDVL
+584 SEPRYTML
-592 VSLLRHKKN
+592 VSLLRRKKN
-601 IILQGA
+601 VILQGA

-625 QADSSRVEFVQFHQ
+625 QADPSRVEFVQFHQ

-664 YRFCQRASND
+664 YRFCQKASND
-674 PGREYFF
+674 PEREYFF

-731 MNTADRSLAMIDY
+731 MNTADRSLALIDY

-750 SFFEIEPAFTSDGFQ
+750 SFFEIEPAFTSDSFLH
-765 KYQSA
+765 YQA
-770 LDNETFN
+770 AFDNETFN
-777 ALVEQIKALNREIT
+777 ALVEQIKKLNLEIKN
-791 TDASL
+791 DPVL
-796 GPGFRVGH
+796 GPGFRIGH
-804 SYFCLADPAACT
+804 SYFCLDAPAACT
-816 TDWMRSVV
+816 TDWMCSVV
-824 EFDLLPT
+824 EFDILPT

-845 WEKNLRGVFND
+845 WEENLRGVFND

>member
-1 MEAFSD
+1 
-7 DLIYCMSVWFSG
+7 
-19 GHFILPEYGV
+19 
-29 SAFIVVQYL
+29 
-38 KDFSVSEGTAMID
+38 MID
-51 HAKLKSVLSGY
+51 LAKLEPVLSGY
-62 QTYFSQHW
+62 QTYFPKHW
-70 LHGEDFKWEAAQH
+70 PRGEDFKWEAAQH

-104 KVFSLLDTGYAYPR
+104 KVFALLDTGYAYPR

-130 ATRAMFRGLF
+130 ATRAMFRSLF
-140 DEAVGLPQ
+140 DESIELSQ
-148 RITAFQSAAEALRIK
+148 RITAFQAATEEIRTK
-163 YNDGSWN
+163 YNDGSWS
-170 NHYQNTSAIS
+170 NHYQSTSAIS

-235 SQNAAITQIIRSTI
+235 SQNAAITQMIRSAVE
-249 DAAPA
+249 AAPA

-274 SRFYLAEQKT
+274 SRFYLAEQKA
-284 AQMQAGWFPAKS
+284 AQMDAGWFPAKS

-306 WSTLLQDTSVFT
+306 WSALLQDPSVFT
-318 PEALRVMKC
+318 PEALRVMQC

-341 IKYGETSNFY
+341 MKYGETSNFY

-409 LKKADLSKIPAAAA
+409 LKSADLSNVPAA
-423 ACEAPS
+423 
-429 RHYWWLTANPKIWS
+429 T
-443 YSSLRVGE
+443 V
-451 EQTYTLYNDN
+451 
-461 GNKRRIFQ
+461 
-469 NFLDAKAGD
+469 
-478 LVIGYEANPVKRVV
+478 PV
-492 ALAKITQE
+492 Q
-500 SNGKE
+500 
-505 IYFEKTESLTS
+505 
-516 PIEYAA
+516 
-522 LKSFPEL
+522 
-529 EKMEFFVQPNGS
+529 
-541 LFKLSEGEYKFIMD
+541 
-555 LIRDENPAPV
+555 
-565 RQAASDSYTK
+565 QAASDSYTK

-584 NEQRYDVL
+584 NGQRYDVL
-592 VSLLRHKKN
+592 VSLLRRKKN
-601 IILQGA
+601 VILQGA

-664 YRFCQRASND
+664 YRFCQKASND
-674 PGREYFF
+674 PDREYFF

-699 MLIESDHRGEKITL
+699 MLIEGDHRGEKITL
-713 AYNGMPFYVPENL
+713 AYNGLSFYVPENL

-750 SFFEIEPAFTSDGFQ
+750 SFFEMKPAFTSEGFL
-765 KYQSA
+765 KYQA
-770 LDNETFN
+770 TLDNETFN
-777 ALVEQIKALNREIT
+777 ALVEQVKALNREIT
-791 TDASL
+791 ADASL
-796 GPGFRVGH
+796 GSGFRIGH
-804 SYFCLADPAACT
+804 SYFCLADPAVCT

-845 WEKNLRGVFND
+845 WEDNLRGVFND

>member
-1 MEAFSD
+1 
-7 DLIYCMSVWFSG
+7 
-19 GHFILPEYGV
+19 
-29 SAFIVVQYL
+29 
-38 KDFSVSEGTAMID
+38 MID
-51 HAKLKSVLSGY
+51 LAKLEPVLSGY
-62 QTYFSQHW
+62 QAYFPKHW
-70 LHGEDFKWEAAQH
+70 PHVEDFKWEAAQH

-88 NIDAADFGEM
+88 KIDAADFGEM

-118 AMILNFAAADCE
+118 AMILNFAAVDCE
-130 ATRAMFRGLF
+130 ATRAMFRSLF
-140 DEAVGLPQ
+140 DESTELSQ
-148 RITAFQSAAEALRIK
+148 RIIAFQAATEEIRTK

-235 SQNAAITQIIRSTI
+235 SQNTAVTQMIRSAI
-249 DAAPA
+249 DAAHA

-284 AQMQAGWFPAKS
+284 AQMDAGWFPAKS

-306 WSTLLQDTSVFT
+306 WSALLQDASVFT

-341 IKYGETSNFY
+341 MKYGETSNFY

-409 LKKADLSKIPAAAA
+409 LKSADLSNVPAAT
-423 ACEAPS
+423 AP
-429 RHYWWLTANPKIWS
+429 I
-443 YSSLRVGE
+443 
-451 EQTYTLYNDN
+451 
-461 GNKRRIFQ
+461 
-469 NFLDAKAGD
+469 
-478 LVIGYEANPVKRVV
+478 
-492 ALAKITQE
+492 
-500 SNGKE
+500 
-505 IYFEKTESLTS
+505 
-516 PIEYAA
+516 
-522 LKSFPEL
+522 
-529 EKMEFFVQPNGS
+529 
-541 LFKLSEGEYKFIMD
+541 
-555 LIRDENPAPV
+555 

-575 ADFLNDVFL
+575 ADFLHDVFL
-584 NEQRYDVL
+584 SEQRYNVL
-592 VSLLRHKKN
+592 VSLLRRKKN
-601 IILQGA
+601 VILQGA

-664 YRFCQRASND
+664 YRFCQKASND
-674 PGREYFF
+674 PDREYFF

-699 MLIESDHRGEKITL
+699 MLIEGDHRGEKITL
-713 AYNGMPFYVPENL
+713 AYNGLPFYVPENL

-750 SFFEIEPAFTSDGFQ
+750 SFFEMEPAFTSEGFQ
-765 KYQSA
+765 KYQAA
-770 LDNETFN
+770 LNNETFN

-791 TDASL
+791 ADPSL
-796 GPGFRVGH
+796 GSGFRIGH

-845 WEKNLRGVFND
+845 WEENLRGVFND

>member
-1 MEAFSD
+1 
-7 DLIYCMSVWFSG
+7 
-19 GHFILPEYGV
+19 
-29 SAFIVVQYL
+29 
-38 KDFSVSEGTAMID
+38 MID
-51 HAKLKSVLSGY
+51 HAKLEPVLRGY
-62 QTYFSQHW
+62 QTYFPKYW
-70 LHGEDFKWEAAQH
+70 PHGEDFKWEAAQQ

-88 NIDAADFGEM
+88 DINAADFGEM

-130 ATRAMFRGLF
+130 ATRAMFRSLF
-140 DEAVGLPQ
+140 DESIELSP

-194 RYSVAHDISDAL
+194 RYSVTRDISTAL
-206 NFDAPPKRDGS
+206 NFNAPPKRDGS

-235 SQNAAITQIIRSTI
+235 SQNEAVTRMIRSAI
-249 DAAPA
+249 EAAPA
-254 GKYWPDT
+254 RKYWPDT

-274 SRFYLAEQKT
+274 SRFYLAEQKA
-284 AQMQAGWFPAKS
+284 AQMQTGWFPAKS
-296 EYDPGITTTQ
+296 EYDPGITTAQ
-306 WSTLLQDTSVFT
+306 WSTLLQDASVFT

-351 ISNSYHLAQ
+351 ISNSCHLAK
-360 RVAEKTGCRV
+360 RVAEKTGCRI

-409 LKKADLSKIPAAAA
+409 LKKADLSKVPTAAAA
-423 ACEAPS
+423 GEATS

-522 LKSFPEL
+522 LKAAPEL

-541 LFKLSEGEYKFIMD
+541 LFKLSEGEYNFILD
-555 LIRDENPAPV
+555 LIRDENPVPV
-565 RQAASDSYTK
+565 RQAVSDSYTK
-575 ADFLNDVFL
+575 ADFLHDVFL
-584 NEQRYDVL
+584 SEPRYTML
-592 VSLLRHKKN
+592 VSLLRRKKN
-601 IILQGA
+601 VILQGA

-664 YRFCQRASND
+664 YRFCQKASND
-674 PGREYFF
+674 PEREYFF

-731 MNTADRSLAMIDY
+731 MNTADRSLALIDY

-750 SFFEIEPAFTSDGFQ
+750 SFFEMEPAFTSDGFLH
-765 KYQSA
+765 YQAA

-777 ALVEQIKALNREIT
+777 ALVEQIKKLNLEIKN
-791 TDASL
+791 DPVL
-796 GPGFRVGH
+796 GPGFRIGH
-804 SYFCLADPAACT
+804 SYFCLDTPAACT
-816 TDWMRSVV
+816 TDWMCSVV
-824 EFDLLPT
+824 EFDILPT
-831 LAEYWFDAPDKLHR
+831 LAEYWFDAPDKLQV
-845 WEKNLRGVFND
+845 WKDKLLGVFND